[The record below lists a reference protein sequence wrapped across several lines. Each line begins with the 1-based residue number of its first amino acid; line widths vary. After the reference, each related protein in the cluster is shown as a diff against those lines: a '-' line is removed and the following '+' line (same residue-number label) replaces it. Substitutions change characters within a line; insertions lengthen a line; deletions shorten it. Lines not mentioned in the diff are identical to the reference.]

1 MNYRDKIQK
10 FSIRKYTVGTFSTV
24 IATLVFLGFNTSQA
38 HAAET
43 NQPASVVKQKQQSN
57 NEQNENRESQAQNSQ
72 NSQNGQSLSA
82 THENEQPNISQAN
95 LVDQKVAQSS
105 TTNDEQ
111 PASQNVNTKKDS
123 ATAATTQPDKEE
135 SKHKQNESQSANKNG
150 NDSRAAHVENHEANV
165 VTASD
170 SSDNGNVQ
178 HDRNELQAFFDAN
191 YHDYRFID
199 RENAD
204 SGTFNYVKG
213 IFDKI
218 NTLLGSNDPIN
229 NKDLQLAYKELEQ
242 AVALI
247 RTMPQRQQTSRRSNR
262 IQTRSVESRAA
273 EPRSVSSYQNADS
286 SYYVEN
292 ANDGSGYPVGTYIN
306 ASNKGA
312 PYYLPTAPWNTLKAS
327 AAKEIV
333 LMTAK
338 QTGDGYQWVIKFNKG
353 HAPHENMIF
362 WFALPSDQVPVGRT
376 DFVTV
381 NADGTNVQWSN
392 GAGQGANKPLPQ
404 MWPYGVNDSRS
415 RDFKVRSRSGQVI
428 YDWSNVHVNTLRD
441 LARAGDYFSE
451 AGAPA
456 ATKAIGEQ
464 TFKYINGERPTE
476 SPGASTVYTFIGA
489 GDASYTISF
498 KTQGPTTNKLY
509 YAAGGRALEYNQL
522 FMYSQLYVESTQ
534 DHQQRLDGLRQTV
547 NRTYRI
553 GTTKNVEVGQNN
565 YKMKKVLEST
575 NLNIDD
581 FIDDPLSYV
590 RTPSNKVLGFY
601 PTNANTNA
609 FRPGGAQQ
617 LNEYQLSQL
626 FTDQKLQEAA
636 RTRNPIRLMIGF
648 DYPDGH
654 GNAETLVPV
663 NLTVLPEIQHNIKFF
678 KNDDT
683 QNIAEKPFS
692 KQAGHPVFYV
702 YAGNQGNASVNLG
715 GSVTSIQP
723 LRINLT
729 SNENFTDKDW
739 QITGIPRTLH
749 IENSTNRTNNARERN
764 IELVGNL
771 LPGDYFGTIRFGR
784 KEQLFEIRVKPHT
797 PTITTTAEQLR
808 GTALQKVPVNISGI
822 PLDPS
827 ALVYL
832 VAPTNQTTN
841 GGSEADQIPSGYT
854 ILATGTPDGVHNTI
868 TIRPQ
873 DYVVF
878 IPPVGK
884 QIRAVVYY
892 NKVVASNMSNAVT
905 ILPDDIPPTI
915 NNPVGIN
922 AKYYRG
928 DEVNFTMGVSDRHTG
943 IKNTTITTLPNGWT
957 SNLTKADKNNGSLSI
972 TGRVSM
978 NQTFNSDITF
988 KVSATDNANNTTN
1001 DSQSKHVSIHVGKI
1015 SEDAHPIVLG
1025 NTEKVVVVNPT
1036 AVSNDEK
1043 QSIITA
1049 FMNKNQNIRGYL
1061 ASTNPVTVDNNG
1073 NVTLHYRDGSST
1085 TLDATNVMTYEPIV
1099 KPEYQTTNAPK
1110 TATVTIAKGQSFN
1123 IGDIKQ
1129 YFTLSNG
1136 QGIPSGTFTN
1146 ITSDRTIP
1154 TAQEVSQMNAGTQL
1168 YHIVASNAYHKD
1180 TEDFYISLKIVD
1192 VKQPEGDQR
1201 VYRTSTYDLTTDEI
1215 SKVKQAFIN
1224 ANRDVITLA
1233 EGDISV
1239 TNTPNGA
1246 NVSTITV
1253 NINKG
1258 RLTKSFASNL
1268 ANMNFLR
1275 WVNFP
1280 QDYTVTWTNAKIANR
1295 PTDGGL
1301 SWSDDHKSLIYRYD
1315 ATLGTQI
1322 TTNDI
1327 LTMLKATTTVPGL
1340 RNNITGNEKA
1350 QAEAGGRPNYRTTG
1364 YSQANASS
1372 DGQRQYTLNGQV
1384 IQILDIINPSNGY
1397 GGQPVT
1403 NSNTRANHS
1412 NATVVNVNEPAANGA
1427 GAFTIDHVVKS
1438 NSTHNASDAVYKAQL
1453 YLTPYGPKQY
1463 VEHLNQNTGN
1473 TTDAINIYFV
1483 PSDLVNPTI
1492 SVGNY
1497 TNHQVFSGETF
1508 TNTIT
1513 ANDNFGVQSVT
1524 VPTTSQITGTVDNNH
1539 QHVSATAPN
1548 VTSATTKTINLLA
1561 TDTSGNTATT
1571 SFNVT
1576 VKPLRDKY
1584 RVGTSSTAANPVRIA
1599 NISNNATVSQADQTA
1614 IINSLTF
1621 TSNAPNRNY
1630 ATASA
1635 NEITSKTVSNV
1646 SRTGNNANVTVT
1658 VTYQDGTTSTVTVP
1672 VKHVIP
1678 EIVAHSHYTVQGQD
1692 FPAGNGSS
1700 ASDYFKLSNGS
1711 AIPDATITWVSGQA
1725 PNKDNTRI
1733 GQDINV
1739 TAHILIDGETTP
1751 ITKTATY
1758 KVVSSVPKHVFE
1770 TNRGAVFPGVSDVY
1784 DAKQYVKPVN
1794 DSWTQ
1799 NAQRM
1804 NFQFTNSY
1812 GPSKDVVGIS
1822 TRDIRVT
1829 YDNHQTQIIKILAK
1843 VKPDP
1848 PRIDGNSVTYKAGL
1862 TNQQI
1867 KINNVLS
1874 SSSIKLFKA
1883 DNTPLTITNTTYGSG
1898 NTAVVTVSDALPNG
1912 VIKARSSITMN
1923 NVTYTTQD
1931 EHGRAID
1938 VTRNESVDSNDSA
1951 TVTVTPQLQATT
1963 EGAVFIKGGDG
1974 FDFGHVERFI
1984 QNPPHGATVAW
1995 HDNPDTWK
2003 NTVGNTHK
2011 TAVVTLPS
2019 GQGTRNVEVPVKVYP
2034 VANAKAPSRD
2044 VKGQNLTNGTD
2055 AMNYIT
2061 FDPNTNTNGIT
2072 AAWAN
2077 RQQPNNQQAGVQHLN
2092 VDVTYPGISAAKRVP
2107 VTVNVY
2113 QFEFPQTTY
2122 TTTVGGTLAS
2132 GTQASGYAHMQN
2144 ANGLPTDG
2152 FTYKWNNAATGTNDA
2167 NWAAMNKPNAA
2178 KVVNAKYDVIYNG
2191 RTFATSLPAKF
2202 VVKDV
2207 QPAKP
2212 TVTETAAG
2220 AITIAP
2226 GANQTVNTHAGN
2238 VTTYADKLVIKRN
2251 GNVVTTFTRHNNT
2264 SPWVKEAS
2272 AATVAGI
2279 AGTNNGITVAAGTF
2293 NPADTIQVVATQGS
2307 GETVSDEQRSDDFT
2321 VVAPQ
2326 PNQATT
2332 KIWQNGHIDITPNNP
2347 SGHLIN
2353 PTQAMDI
2360 AYTEKVGNGAE
2371 HSKTINVVRG
2381 QNNQWT
2387 IANKPDYVTLD
2398 AQTGKVTFNANTIK
2412 PNSAITITPKA
2423 GTGHSASSN
2432 PSTLTAPA
2440 THTVNTTE
2448 IVKDY
2453 GSNVT
2458 AAEIN
2463 NAVQVANKRT
2473 ATIKNGTAMPT
2484 NLAGG
2489 STTTIPVT
2497 VTYNDGSTEEV
2508 QESIFTKADKRELIT
2523 AKNHLDDPVSTD
2535 GKKPG
2540 TITQYNNAIHNAQ
2553 QQINT
2558 AKTEAQQVIN
2568 NERATPQQVS
2578 DALTKVRAAQTKIDQ
2593 AKALLQNKEDNSQ
2606 LVTSKNNLQSSV
2618 NQVPSTAGMTQQSID
2633 NYNAKKREAES
2644 EITAAQRVIDNGDA
2658 TAQQISDEKHRV
2670 DNALTALNQA
2680 KQNLTADTHALEQ
2693 AVQQLNRTGTTTGK
2707 KPASITA
2714 YNNSI
2719 RALQSDLT
2727 SAKNSANAIIQ
2738 KPIRTVQE
2746 VQSAL
2751 TNVNRVNE
2759 RLTQAINQL
2768 VPLADNSALRTA
2780 KTKLDE
2786 EINKSVT
2793 TDGMTQSSIQAYENA
2808 KRAGQTESTNAQN
2821 VINNGDATD
2830 QQIAAEKAKVEEKY
2844 NSLKQA
2850 IAGLTPDLAPLQA
2863 AKTQLQ
2869 NDIDQP
2875 TSTTGMTSASVATF
2889 NEKLSAARTKIQEI
2903 DRVLASH
2910 PDVATIRQNV
2920 TAANAAKSALDQARN
2935 GLTVDKAPL
2944 ENAKNQLQHSIDTQ
2958 TSTTGMTQDSV
2969 NAYNAKLTAARNKI
2983 QKINQVLAGSPTV
2996 DQINTNT
3003 SAANQ
3008 AKSDLDHARQALTP
3022 DKAPL
3027 QTAKTQLEQSI
3038 NQPTD
3043 TTGMTIAS
3051 LNAYNQKLQAARQK
3065 LTEIN
3070 QVLNGNPTVQN
3081 INDKVAEANQAKD
3094 QLNTARQGLT
3104 LDRQPALTT
3113 LHGASNLNQ
3122 AQQNNFTQQ
3131 INAAQNHAALETIKS
3146 NITALNNAMTKLK
3159 ESVADNNTIKS
3170 GQNYT
3175 DATPANKQAYDNA
3188 VNAAKGV
3195 IGETNNPTMD
3205 VNTVN
3210 QKAASVKSTK
3220 DALDGQ
3226 QNLQR
3231 AKTEATNA
3239 ITHASDLN
3247 QAQKN
3252 ALTQQVNSAQNV
3264 QAVNDIKQ
3272 TTQSLNTA
3280 MTGLKRGVANHN
3292 QVVQSDNYVNADTNK
3307 KNDYNNAY
3315 NHANDI
3321 INGNAQHPVITPS
3334 DVNNALSNVTSKE
3347 HALNGEA
3354 KLNTAKQEANT
3365 ALGQLNNLNNAQRQ
3379 NLQSQINGAHQIETV
3394 NTIKQNATN
3403 LNSAMGNLRQV
3414 VADKDQVKRTE
3425 DYADADTAKQNAY
3438 NSAVSSAETIINQS
3452 TNPTMSVNDVNS
3464 ATSAVTTN
3472 KNALNGDEKLAQSK
3486 TDAVRAIDALP
3497 HLNNAQKADVKSKI
3511 NAASN
3516 IAGVNTVKQQGTD
3529 LNTAMGNLQGA
3540 INDEQTTLN
3549 SQNYQDATPSKKTA
3563 YTNAVQAAKDIL
3575 NKSNGQNKTKD
3586 QVAEAMNQ
3594 VNSAK
3599 NNLDGTRLL
3608 DQAKQT
3614 AKQQLNNMTHLTTAQ
3629 KTNLTNQIN
3638 SGTTVAG
3645 VHTVQSNANTLDQAM
3660 NTLRQSIA
3668 NKDATKASE
3677 DYVDANND
3685 KQTAYNNAVAAAE
3698 TIINANSNPEM
3709 NPSTITQKADQVNSS
3724 KTALNG
3730 DENLAAAKQNAKTY
3744 LNTLTSITDAQKNNL
3759 ISQIT
3764 SATRVS
3770 GVDTVKQN
3778 AQHLDQAMASLQSG
3792 INNES
3797 QVKSSEKYRD
3807 ADTNKQQEY
3816 DNAITAAKAI
3826 LNKQHGPNTAQNA
3839 VEAALQRVNTAKDAL
3854 NGDAKLIAAQNA
3866 AKQHLGTLTHIT
3878 TAQRNDLTNQISQAT
3893 NLAGV
3898 ESVKQSANSLD
3909 GAMGNLQ
3916 TAINDKSGTLA
3927 SQNFLDADEQ
3937 KRNAYNQAVSAAET
3951 ILNKQTGPNTAKTA
3965 VEQALN
3971 NVNNAKHAL
3980 NGTQNL
3986 NNAKQAAITAING
3999 ASDLNQHQKDALK
4012 AQANGAQ
4019 RVSNAQDV
4027 QRNATELNTA
4037 MGTLKHAIADKT
4049 NTLASSKY
4057 VNADSTKQNAYTT
4070 KVTNAE
4076 HIISGTPTVVTTPS
4090 EVTAAANQVNSAKQE
4105 LNGDERLRVA
4115 KQNANTAIDALTQL
4129 NTPQKA
4135 KLKEQV
4141 GQANRLEDVQTV
4153 QTNGQSLNNAMK
4165 GLRDSIANETT
4176 VKASQNY
4183 TDASPNN
4190 QSTYNSAVSNAKGII
4205 NQTNNPTM
4213 DTSAITQATT
4223 QVNNAKTALNG
4234 DARLNEAK
4242 NTAKQQ
4248 LATMSHLTDTQKAN
4262 LTSQIESGTTVAG
4275 VQGIQANAGTLD
4287 QAMNQLRQS
4296 IASKDATKASEDYQD
4311 ANADLQ
4317 NAYNRAV
4324 SDAEGIISATNN
4336 PEMNPDTINQKAS
4349 QVNSAKSALNGD
4361 EKLAT
4366 AKQSAK
4372 SDIGRLSDL
4381 NNAQRTAANAEVD
4394 HAPNLAAVTAAKNKA
4409 TSLNTAMGNLKHALA
4424 EKDNTK
4430 RSVNYTDADQPK
4442 QQAYDTA
4449 VTQAE
4454 GITNANGSNA
4464 NETQVQAALNQ
4475 LNQAKNDLN
4484 GDNKVAQAKE
4494 AAKRALASYNNLN
4507 NAQSTAAI
4515 SQIDNATTVAGVTAA
4530 QNTANELNTA
4540 MGQLQNGINDQNT
4553 VKQQVN
4559 FTDADQGKKDAYTNA
4574 VTNAQ
4579 GILDKAHGQNMTKAQ
4594 VEAALNQVTTAKN
4607 ALNGDANVRQAKSD
4621 AKANLGTL
4629 THLNNAQKQDLT
4641 SQIEGATTV
4650 NGVNGVKTKA
4660 QDLDGA
4666 MQRLESAIANK
4677 DQTKASENYIDADP
4691 TKKTAFDN
4699 AITQAESYLNKD
4711 HGANKDKQAVE
4722 QAIQSVTTAKNALN
4736 GDANLQRA
4744 KTEATQAID
4753 NLTHLNTAQ
4762 KTALKQQVN
4771 AAQRVSGVTDLKNS
4785 ATSLNNAMDQ
4795 LKQAIADHDTIVAGG
4810 NYTNASPDKQG
4821 AYTDAYNA
4829 AKNIVNGSPN
4839 VITNAADVTAATQR
4853 VNNAETGL
4861 NGDTNLATAK
4871 QQAKE
4876 ALRQMT
4882 HLSDAQKQSITGQ
4895 IDNATLV
4902 TGVQSVKDN
4911 ATNLDNAMNQ
4921 LRNSI
4926 ANKDEVK
4933 ASQPYVDADTDKQNA
4948 YNTAVTSAENIIN
4961 ATSQPTLDPSA
4972 VTQAA
4977 NQVNTNKT
4985 ALNGAQNLANKKQ
4998 ETTANINQLSHLN
5011 NAQKQDLNTQVTNA
5025 PNISTVNQVKTK
5037 AEQLDQAMERLING
5051 IQDKDQVKQS
5061 VNFTDADPE
5070 KQTAYNNA
5078 VTAAEN
5084 IINQA
5089 NGTNA
5094 NQSQVEAALSTVTT
5108 TKQALNGDRKVTDA
5122 KNNANQTLS
5131 TLDNLNNVQK
5141 GAVTGNI
5148 NQAHTVAEVT
5158 QAIQTAQELNT
5169 AMGNLKN
5176 SLNDKDTTL
5185 GSQNF
5190 ADADPEKKNAYNE
5203 AVRNA
5208 ENILNKSTGTN
5219 VPKDQVEA
5227 AMNQVN
5233 TTKAA
5238 LNGTQNLEKA
5248 KQHANTVIDGLS
5260 HLTNAQKDALK
5271 QLVQQSTTVAEAQG
5285 NEQKANNVDAAM
5297 DKLRQ
5302 SIADNA
5308 TTKQNQNYTDAS
5320 PNKKDAYNN
5329 AVTTAQGIIDQT
5341 TSPTLDPTVINQAAG
5356 QVSTTKNALNGNENL
5371 EAAKQQATQSLG
5383 SLDNLNNAQKQ
5394 AVTNQI
5400 NGAHTVDEANQIKQN
5415 AQNLNTAMGNLKQ
5428 AIADKDAT
5436 KATVNFTDA
5445 DQAKQQAYNT
5455 AVTNAE
5461 NIISK
5466 ANGGNATQS
5475 EVEQAIQQ
5483 VNATKQALNGNAN
5496 VQHAKD
5502 EATALINSSN
5512 DLNQAQK
5519 DALKQQVQN
5528 ATTVAGVNNV
5538 KQTAQELNNAMTQL
5552 KQGIAD
5558 KEQTKADGNFVNA
5571 DPDKQNAY
5579 NQAVA
5584 KAEALISGTPDVVVT
5599 PSEITAALNKVTQ
5612 AKNDLNGNTNLAT
5625 AKQNVQHAI
5634 DQLPNLNQA
5643 QRDEYS
5649 KQITQATLV
5658 PNVNAI
5664 EQAATT
5670 LNDAMTQLKQGIAN
5684 KAQIKGSE
5692 NYHDADTDKQ
5702 TAYDN
5707 AVTKAEELLKQTTN
5721 PTMDP
5726 NTIQQALTKVNDT
5739 NQALNGNQKLADA
5752 KQAAKTNLGTLDHL
5766 NDAQKQALTTQV
5778 EQAPDIATVNN
5789 VKQNAQNLNNAMTN
5803 LNNALH
5809 DKTETLNSINF
5820 TDADQAKKDAYTNA
5834 VAHAEGILSKANGSN
5849 ASQTE
5854 VEQAMQ
5860 RVNEAKQALN
5870 GNDNVQRAKDAA
5882 KQVITNENDLNQ
5894 AQKDA
5899 LKQQVDAA
5907 QTVANVNTIK
5917 QTAQDLNQ
5925 AMTQLKQGIADKDQ
5939 TKANGNFVNADTDKQ
5954 NAYNNAVAHA
5964 EQIISG
5970 TPNANVDPQQV
5981 AQALQQV
5988 TQAKGDL
5995 NGNHNLQVA
6004 KDNANTAID
6013 QLPNLNQPQKTALK
6027 DQVSHAELVTGV
6039 NAIKQN
6045 ADALNNAMGTLK
6057 QQIQANSQVPQ
6068 SVDFTQAD
6076 QDKQQ
6081 AYNNAANQAQQI
6093 ANGTPTPVL
6102 TPDTVTQAVT
6112 TMNQAKDAL
6121 NGDEKLAQ
6129 AKQDAIANLDTLRD
6143 LNQPQRDALRN
6154 QINQAQALATVEQ
6167 TKQNAQNVNTAMSNL
6182 KQGIA
6187 NKDTVKA
6194 SENYHDADADKQTA
6208 YTNAVSQAEGI
6219 INQMQNPTLNPD
6231 EITRALTQVTDAKNS
6246 LNGEAKLATEKQN
6259 AKDAVNAMTHLN
6271 DAQKQALKGQIDQSP
6286 EIATVTQVKQTAT
6299 SLDQA
6304 MNQLSQAINDK
6315 TQTLTDGNY
6324 LNADPD
6330 KQNAYKQAVAKAEAL
6345 LNKQSGTNEVQ
6356 AQVESITNEV
6366 NAAKQALNGNDN
6378 LANAKQQA
6386 KQQLANLTHL
6396 NDAQKQSFESQITQ
6410 APLVTDVTTINQKA
6424 QALDYAMELLRNS
6437 IADNQATLAS
6447 EDYHDATA
6455 QRQNDYN
6462 QAVTAAKNII
6472 NQTTSPTMN
6481 PDEVNRATTQVNNTK
6496 VALDGDENLAA
6507 TKQQANNRLNQLD
6520 HLNNAQKQQLQS
6532 QITQSS
6538 DIATVNGHKQTA
6550 ESLNTAMGNL
6560 INAIADHQAVEQR
6573 GNFINADTDK
6583 QTAHTT
6589 AVNEAEAMI
6598 NKQTGQN
6605 ANQTEVEQAI
6615 TKVQTTL
6622 QALNGDHNLQV
6633 AKTNATQAIDALPNL
6648 NQPQKTALKDQ
6659 VTAATLVTAVHQ
6671 IEQTANTLNQAMHGL
6686 RESIQDNAATKANS
6700 KYINEDQPEQQNYDQ
6715 AVQAANNI
6723 INEQTA
6729 TLDNNAINQAATTVN
6744 TTKAA
6749 LHGDVKLQNDKDH
6762 AKQTVS
6768 QLAHLNNAQ
6777 KHMEDTLIDSETTRT
6792 AVKQDLT
6799 EAQALDQ
6806 LMNTLQQ
6813 SIADKDATRASSAYV
6828 NAEPNKKQAYDEAV
6842 QNAESIIAGL
6852 NNPTINKG
6860 NVSSATQA
6868 VTSSKNALDGVERL
6882 AQDKQTAG
6890 NSLNHLDQLTPA
6902 QQQALENQ
6910 INNATTR
6917 DKVAEII
6924 AQAQALNEAMK
6935 ALKESIKDQPQT
6947 EASSKF
6953 INEDQAQKDAYTQA
6967 VQHAKD
6973 LINKTTDPTLVKSVI
6988 DQATQAVNDAKNNL
7002 HGDQKL
7008 AQDKQRAT
7016 ETLNNLSNLNTPQ
7029 RQALENQINNAATR
7043 GEVAQKLTEAQALNQ
7058 AMEALR
7064 NSIQDQ
7070 QQTEA
7075 GSKFINEDK
7084 PQKDAYQAAVQHAKD
7099 LINQTS
7105 NPTLDKAQVEQLTQG
7120 VNQAKDNLHGD
7131 QKLADDKQHAV
7142 TDLNQLNSLNNPQRQ
7157 ALESQIN
7164 NAATRDEV
7172 AQKLAEAQALD
7183 QAMQAL
7189 RNSIQDQQQTESGS
7203 KFINEDK
7210 PQKDAYQAAVQH
7222 AKDLINQT
7230 GNPTLDKSQVEQLT
7244 QAVTTAKD
7252 NLHGDQKLARD
7263 QQQAVTTVNAL
7274 PNLNHAQQQ
7283 ALTDAINAAPTR
7295 TEVAQHVQTATELDH
7310 AMETLKNKVD
7320 QVNTDKAQPN
7330 YTEASTDKKEAV
7342 DQALQA
7348 AESITDPTNGSNA
7361 NKDAVEQAL
7370 TKLQEKVNE
7379 LNGNERVAEAKAQ
7392 AKQTIDQLA
7401 HLNADQIATAKQNID
7416 QATKLQPIA
7425 ELVDQATQ
7433 LNQSMDQ
7440 LQQAVNEHANVEQ
7453 TVDYTQADSD
7463 KQNAYKQAIAEA
7475 ENVLKQ
7481 NSNKQQVDQAL
7492 QNILNAKQALNGDER
7507 VALAK
7512 TNGKHDI
7519 DQLNALNN
7527 AQQDG
7532 FKGRIDQSHDLNQIQ
7547 QIVDEAKAL
7556 NRAMDQLSQ
7565 EITGNEGRTKGSTNY
7580 VNADTQ
7586 VKQVYDEAV
7595 DKAKQALDKSTGQN
7609 LTAEQVIKLNDA
7621 VTAAKKA
7628 LNGEERLNN
7637 RKSEALQ
7644 RLDQLTHLNNAQR
7657 QLAIQQINNAET
7669 LNKAS
7674 RAINRATKLDNAMGA
7689 VQQYIDE
7696 QHLGVISSTNY
7707 INADNNLKAN
7717 YDNAI
7722 ANAAHELDK
7731 VQGNAIAKAE
7741 AEQLKQNIID
7751 AQNALNGDQ
7760 NLANTKDKANAFVN
7774 SLNGLNLQQQDL
7786 AHKAINNADTVS
7798 DVTDIVNN
7806 QIDLNDAMETLKHLV
7821 DNEIPNAEQTVNY
7834 QNADDNA
7841 KTNFDDA
7848 KRLANTLLNS
7858 DNTNV
7863 NDINGAIQ
7871 AVNDAIQNLNGDQR
7885 LQDAKDKAIQSINQA
7900 LTNKLKEIEASN
7912 ATEQDKLIAK
7922 NKAEELANSII
7933 NNINKAT
7940 SNQDVSQVQTAGKQ
7954 AIEQVHANEIP
7965 KAKIDANK
7973 DADKQVQALIDEI
7986 D

>member
-57 NEQNENRESQAQNSQ
+57 NEQTENRESQVQNSQ

-123 ATAATTQPDKEE
+123 ATAATTQPDKEQ

-150 NDSRAAHVENHEANV
+150 NDNRAAHVENHEANV

-273 EPRSVSSYQNADS
+273 EPRSVSDYQNANS

-306 ASNKGA
+306 ASSKGA
-312 PYYLPTAPWNTLKAS
+312 PYNLPTTPWNTLKAS
-327 AAKEIV
+327 DSKEIA

-353 HAPHENMIF
+353 HAPHQNMIF
-362 WFALPSDQVPVGRT
+362 WFALPADQVPVGRT

-381 NADGTNVQWSN
+381 NSDGTNVQWSH
-392 GAGQGANKPLPQ
+392 GAGAGANKPLQQ
-404 MWPYGVNDSRS
+404 MWEYGVNDPHRS
-415 RDFKVRSRSGQVI
+415 HDFKIRNRSGQVI
-428 YDWSNVHVNTLRD
+428 YDWPTVHIYSLED
-441 LARAGDYFSE
+441 LSRASDYFSE
-451 AGAPA
+451 AGATP
-456 ATKAIGEQ
+456 ATKAFGRQNFE
-464 TFKYINGERPTE
+464 YINGQKPAE
-476 SPGASTVYTFIGA
+476 SPGVPKVYTFIGQ

-498 KTQGPTTNKLY
+498 KTQGPTVNKLY

-534 DHQQRLDGLRQTV
+534 DHQQRLNGLRQVV

-553 GTTKNVEVGQNN
+553 GTTKRVEVSQGNVQT
-565 YKMKKVLEST
+565 KKVLEST

-581 FIDDPLSYV
+581 FVDDPLSYV
-590 RTPSNKVLGFY
+590 KTPSNKVLGFY
-601 PTNANTNA
+601 SNNANTNA

-648 DYPDGH
+648 DYPDAY
-654 GNAETLVPV
+654 GNSETLVPV

-749 IENSTNRTNNARERN
+749 IENSTNRPNNARERN

-868 TIRPQ
+868 TIQPK

-928 DEVNFTMGVSDRHTG
+928 DEVSFTMGVSDRHSG
-943 IKNTTITTLPNGWT
+943 LKSTTITTLPSGWT
-957 SNLTKADKNNGSLSI
+957 SNLTKSDNKNGSLAI

-978 NQTFNSDITF
+978 NQAFNSDITF
-988 KVSATDNANNTTN
+988 KVSATDNVNNTTN

-1061 ASTNPVTVDNNG
+1061 ASTDPVTVDNNG

-1085 TLDATNVMTYEPIV
+1085 TLDATNVMTYEPVV
-1099 KPEYQTTNAPK
+1099 KSEYQTANAAK

-1136 QGIPSGTFTN
+1136 QAIPSGTFTN

-1168 YHIVASNAYHKD
+1168 YHITATNAYHKD
-1180 TEDFYISLKIVD
+1180 SEDFYISLKIID

-1275 WVNFP
+1275 WVNFA
-1280 QDYTVTWTNAKIANR
+1280 QDYTVSWTNAKIANR

-1340 RNNITGNEKA
+1340 RNNITGNEKS
-1350 QAEAGGRPNYRTTG
+1350 QAEAGGRPNFRTTG
-1364 YSQANASS
+1364 YSQSNATT
-1372 DGQRQYTLNGQV
+1372 DGQRQFTLNGQV
-1384 IQILDIINPSNGY
+1384 IQVLDIINPSNGY

-1412 NATVVNVNEPAANGA
+1412 NSTVVNVNEPAANGA

-1524 VPTTSQITGTVDNNH
+1524 VPNTSQITGTVDNNH

-1548 VTSATTKTINLLA
+1548 VTSATNKTINLLA

-1599 NISNNATVSQADQTA
+1599 NISNNATVSQADQTT

-1621 TSNAPNRNY
+1621 TETVPNRSY
-1630 ATASA
+1630 ARASA

-1711 AIPDATITWVSGQA
+1711 DIPDATITWVSGQA

-1733 GQDINV
+1733 GEDITV

-1758 KVVSSVPKHVFE
+1758 KVVRTVPKHVFE
-1770 TNRGAVFPGVSDVY
+1770 TARGVLYPGVSDMY

-1794 DSWTQ
+1794 NSWST
-1799 NAQRM
+1799 NAQHM
-1804 NFQFTNSY
+1804 NFQFVGTY
-1812 GPSKDVVGIS
+1812 GPNKDVVGIS
-1822 TRDIRVT
+1822 TRLIRVT
-1829 YDNHQTQIIKILAK
+1829 YDNRQTEDLTILSK

-1848 PRIDGNSVTYKAGL
+1848 PRIDANSVTYKAGL
-1862 TNQQI
+1862 TNQEI
-1867 KINNVLS
+1867 KVNNVLNNS
-1874 SSSIKLFKA
+1874 SVKLFKA
-1883 DNTPLTITNTTYGSG
+1883 DNTPLNVTNITHGSG
-1898 NTAVVTVSDALPNG
+1898 FSSVVTVSDALPNG
-1912 VIKARSSITMN
+1912 GIKAKSSISMN

-1931 EHGRAID
+1931 EHGQVVT

-1995 HDNPDTWK
+1995 HDSPDTWK

-2011 TAVVTLPS
+2011 TAVVTLPN

-2055 AMNYIT
+2055 AINYIT

-2107 VTVNVY
+2107 VTLNVY

-2132 GTQASGYAHMQN
+2132 GTQASGYAQMQN
-2144 ANGLPTDG
+2144 ATGLPTDG
-2152 FTYKWNNAATGTNDA
+2152 FTYKWNRDTTGTNDA
-2167 NWAAMNKPNAA
+2167 NWSAMNKPNVA

-2191 RTFATSLPAKF
+2191 HTFATSLPAKF

-2251 GNVVTTFTRHNNT
+2251 GNVVTTFTRRNNT

-2412 PNSAITITPKA
+2412 PNSSITITPKA
-2423 GTGHSASSN
+2423 GTGHSVSSN

-2440 THTVNTTE
+2440 AHTVNTTE

-2540 TITQYNNAIHNAQ
+2540 TITQYNNAMHNAQ

-2578 DALTKVRAAQTKIDQ
+2578 DALTKVQAAQTKINE

-2633 NYNAKKREAES
+2633 NYNAKKREAET

-2680 KQNLTADTHALEQ
+2680 KHDLTADTHALEQ

-2793 TDGMTQSSIQAYENA
+2793 TDGMTQSSIQAYEDA

-2830 QQIAAEKAKVEEKY
+2830 QQIAAKKTKVEEKY

-2850 IAGLTPDLAPLQA
+2850 IAGLTPDLAPLQT

-2875 TSTTGMTSASVATF
+2875 TSTTGMTSASIAAF

-2958 TSTTGMTQDSV
+2958 TSTTGMTQDSI

-2983 QKINQVLAGSPTV
+2983 QQINQVLAGSPTV
-2996 DQINTNT
+2996 EQINTNT

-3043 TTGMTIAS
+3043 TTGMTTAS

-3081 INDKVAEANQAKD
+3081 INDKVTEANQAKD

-3146 NITALNNAMTKLK
+3146 NITALNTAMTKLK
-3159 ESVADNNTIKS
+3159 DSVADNNTIKS

-3195 IGETNNPTMD
+3195 IGETTNPTMD

-3334 DVNNALSNVTSKE
+3334 DVTNALSNVTSKE

-3354 KLNTAKQEANT
+3354 KLNAAKQEANT
-3365 ALGQLNNLNNAQRQ
+3365 ALGHLNNLNNAQRQ
-3379 NLQSQINGAHQIETV
+3379 NLQSQINGAHQIDAV

-3403 LNSAMGNLRQV
+3403 LNSAMGNLRQA

-3438 NSAVSSAETIINQS
+3438 NSAVSSAETIINQT
-3452 TNPTMSVNDVNS
+3452 TNPTMSVDDVNR
-3464 ATSAVTTN
+3464 ATSAVTSN

-3486 TDAVRAIDALP
+3486 TDAARAIDALP

-3575 NKSNGQNKTKD
+3575 NKSYGQNKTKD
-3586 QVAEAMNQ
+3586 QVTEAMNQ

-3638 SGTTVAG
+3638 NGTTVAG
-3645 VHTVQSNANTLDQAM
+3645 VQTVQSNANTLDQAM

-3709 NPSTITQKADQVNSS
+3709 NPSTITQKAEQVNSS

-3778 AQHLDQAMASLQSG
+3778 AQHLDQAMASLQNG

-3826 LNKQHGPNTAQNA
+3826 LNKQHGPNTAQND
-3839 VEAALQRVNTAKDAL
+3839 VEAALRRVNTAKDAL

-3898 ESVKQSANSLD
+3898 ESVKESANSLD

-3999 ASDLNQHQKDALK
+3999 ASDLNQKQKDALK

-4027 QRNATELNTA
+4027 QHNATELNTA

-4076 HIISGTPTVVTTPS
+4076 NIISGTPTVVTTPS

-4153 QTNGQSLNNAMK
+4153 QTNGQALNNAMK

-4183 TDASPNN
+4183 TDASSNN

-4223 QVNNAKTALNG
+4223 QVNNAKNGLNGAENLRNAQNTAKQNLNTLSHLTNNQKSAISTQIDRAGHVSEVTAAKNAATELNTQMGNLEQAIHDQNTVKQSVKFTDADKAKRDAYTNAVSRAEAILNKTQGANTSKQDVEAAIQNVSSAKNALNGDQNVTNAKNAAKNALNNLTSINNAQKRDLTTKIDQATTVAGVEAVSNTGTQLNTAMANLQNGINDKTNTLASENYHDADSDKKTAYTQAVTNAENILNKNSGSNLDKTAVENALSQVANAKGALNGNHNLEQAKSNANTTINGLQHLTTAQKDKLKQQVQQAQNVAGVNGVKDKGNTLNTAMGALRTSIQNDNTTKTSQNYLDASDSNKNNYNTAVNNANGVINATNNPNMDANAINGMANQVNTTKAALNGVQNLAQAKTNATNTINNAHDLNQKQKDALKTQVNNAQRVSDANNVQHTATELNGAMTALKAAIADKERTKASGNYVNADQEKRQAYDSKVTNAENIINGTPNATLTVNDVNSATSQVNAAKTALNGDNNLRVAKENANNTIDGLAQLNNAQKAKLKEQVQSATTLEGVQTVKNSSQTLNTAMKGLRDSIANEATIKAGQNYTDASPTNRNEYDSAVTAAKAIINQTSNPTMEPNTITQATSQVTTKEHALNGAQNLAQAKTTAKNNLNNLTSINNAQKDALTRSIDGATTVAGVNQETAKATELNNAMHSLQNGINDEAQTKQTQKYLDAEPNKKSAYDQAVNAAKAILTKASGQNVDKAAVEQALQNVNSTKTALNGDAKLNEAKAAAKQTLGTLTHINNAQRTALDNEITQATNVEGVNTVKAKAQQLDGAMGQLETSIRDKDTTLQSQNYQDADDAKRTAYSQAVNAAATILNKTAGGNTPKADVERAMQAVTQANTALNGIQNLERAKQAANTAITNASDLNTKQKEALKAQVTSAGRVSAANGVEHTATELNTAMTALKRAIADKAETKASGNYVNADANKRQAYDEKVTAAENIVSGTPTPTLTPSDVTNAATQVTNAKTQLNGNHNLEVAKQNANTAIDGLTSLNGPQKAKLKEQVGQATTLPNVQTVRDNAQTLNTAMKGLRDSIANEATIKADQNYTDASPNNRSEYDSAVTAAKAIIGQTTSPSMNAQEINQAKDQVTAKQQALNGQENLRTAQTNAKQHLNGLSDLTNAQKEAAKRQIEGATHVNEVTQAQNNADALNTAMTNLKNGIQDQNTIKQGVNFTDADEAKRNAYTNAVTQAEQILNKAQGPNTAKDGVETALENVQRAKNELNGNQNVANAKTTAKNALNNLTSINNAQKEALKTQIEGATTVAGVNQVSTTASELNTAMSNLQRGINDEAATKAAQKYTDADREKQTAYNDAVTAAKTLLDKTAGTNENKAAVEQALQRVNTAKTALNG

-4248 LATMSHLTDTQKAN
+4248 VATMSHLTDAQKAN

-4296 IASKDATKASEDYQD
+4296 IASKDATKSSEDYQD

-4317 NAYNRAV
+4317 NAYNDAV
-4324 SDAEGIISATNN
+4324 TNAEGIISATNN

-4361 EKLAT
+4361 EKLAA
-4366 AKQSAK
+4366 AKQTAK
-4372 SDIGRLSDL
+4372 SDIGRLTDL

-4394 HAPNLAAVTAAKNKA
+4394 QAPNLAAVTAAKNKA

-4430 RSVNYTDADQPK
+4430 RSVNYKDADQPK

-4454 GITNANGSNA
+4454 AITNANGSNA

-4494 AAKRALASYNNLN
+4494 SAKRALASYSNLN
-4507 NAQSTAAI
+4507 NAQSTAAT

-4579 GILDKAHGQNMTKAQ
+4579 GILDKANGQNMTKAQ

-4650 NGVNGVKTKA
+4650 NGVNSVKTKA

-4666 MQRLESAIANK
+4666 MQRLETAIANK

-4699 AITQAESYLNKD
+4699 AIIQAESYLNKD

-4722 QAIQSVTTAKNALN
+4722 QAIQSVTSTENALN
-4736 GDANLQRA
+4736 GDANLRRA

-4753 NLTHLNTAQ
+4753 NLTHLNTPQ

-4839 VITNAADVTAATQR
+4839 VITNAADVTAVTQR

-4871 QQAKE
+4871 QQAKDT
-4876 ALRQMT
+4876 LRQMT

-4895 IDNATLV
+4895 IDSATQV

-4985 ALNGAQNLANKKQ
+4985 ALNGVQNLANKKQ
-4998 ETTANINQLSHLN
+4998 ETTAN
-5011 NAQKQDLNTQVTNA
+5011 TN
-5025 PNISTVNQVKTK
+5025 
-5037 AEQLDQAMERLING
+5037 
-5051 IQDKDQVKQS
+5051 
-5061 VNFTDADPE
+5061 
-5070 KQTAYNNA
+5070 
-5078 VTAAEN
+5078 
-5084 IINQA
+5084 
-5089 NGTNA
+5089 
-5094 NQSQVEAALSTVTT
+5094 
-5108 TKQALNGDRKVTDA
+5108 
-5122 KNNANQTLS
+5122 
-5131 TLDNLNNVQK
+5131 
-5141 GAVTGNI
+5141 
-5148 NQAHTVAEVT
+5148 
-5158 QAIQTAQELNT
+5158 
-5169 AMGNLKN
+5169 
-5176 SLNDKDTTL
+5176 
-5185 GSQNF
+5185 
-5190 ADADPEKKNAYNE
+5190 
-5203 AVRNA
+5203 
-5208 ENILNKSTGTN
+5208 
-5219 VPKDQVEA
+5219 
-5227 AMNQVN
+5227 
-5233 TTKAA
+5233 
-5238 LNGTQNLEKA
+5238 
-5248 KQHANTVIDGLS
+5248 
-5260 HLTNAQKDALK
+5260 
-5271 QLVQQSTTVAEAQG
+5271 
-5285 NEQKANNVDAAM
+5285 
-5297 DKLRQ
+5297 
-5302 SIADNA
+5302 
-5308 TTKQNQNYTDAS
+5308 
-5320 PNKKDAYNN
+5320 
-5329 AVTTAQGIIDQT
+5329 
-5341 TSPTLDPTVINQAAG
+5341 
-5356 QVSTTKNALNGNENL
+5356 
-5371 EAAKQQATQSLG
+5371 
-5383 SLDNLNNAQKQ
+5383 
-5394 AVTNQI
+5394 
-5400 NGAHTVDEANQIKQN
+5400 
-5415 AQNLNTAMGNLKQ
+5415 
-5428 AIADKDAT
+5428 
-5436 KATVNFTDA
+5436 
-5445 DQAKQQAYNT
+5445 
-5455 AVTNAE
+5455 
-5461 NIISK
+5461 
-5466 ANGGNATQS
+5466 
-5475 EVEQAIQQ
+5475 
-5483 VNATKQALNGNAN
+5483 
-5496 VQHAKD
+5496 
-5502 EATALINSSN
+5502 
-5512 DLNQAQK
+5512 
-5519 DALKQQVQN
+5519 
-5528 ATTVAGVNNV
+5528 
-5538 KQTAQELNNAMTQL
+5538 
-5552 KQGIAD
+5552 
-5558 KEQTKADGNFVNA
+5558 
-5571 DPDKQNAY
+5571 
-5579 NQAVA
+5579 
-5584 KAEALISGTPDVVVT
+5584 
-5599 PSEITAALNKVTQ
+5599 
-5612 AKNDLNGNTNLAT
+5612 
-5625 AKQNVQHAI
+5625 
-5634 DQLPNLNQA
+5634 
-5643 QRDEYS
+5643 
-5649 KQITQATLV
+5649 
-5658 PNVNAI
+5658 
-5664 EQAATT
+5664 
-5670 LNDAMTQLKQGIAN
+5670 
-5684 KAQIKGSE
+5684 
-5692 NYHDADTDKQ
+5692 
-5702 TAYDN
+5702 
-5707 AVTKAEELLKQTTN
+5707 
-5721 PTMDP
+5721 
-5726 NTIQQALTKVNDT
+5726 
-5739 NQALNGNQKLADA
+5739 
-5752 KQAAKTNLGTLDHL
+5752 
-5766 NDAQKQALTTQV
+5766 
-5778 EQAPDIATVNN
+5778 
-5789 VKQNAQNLNNAMTN
+5789 
-5803 LNNALH
+5803 
-5809 DKTETLNSINF
+5809 
-5820 TDADQAKKDAYTNA
+5820 
-5834 VAHAEGILSKANGSN
+5834 
-5849 ASQTE
+5849 
-5854 VEQAMQ
+5854 
-5860 RVNEAKQALN
+5860 
-5870 GNDNVQRAKDAA
+5870 
-5882 KQVITNENDLNQ
+5882 
-5894 AQKDA
+5894 
-5899 LKQQVDAA
+5899 
-5907 QTVANVNTIK
+5907 
-5917 QTAQDLNQ
+5917 
-5925 AMTQLKQGIADKDQ
+5925 
-5939 TKANGNFVNADTDKQ
+5939 
-5954 NAYNNAVAHA
+5954 
-5964 EQIISG
+5964 
-5970 TPNANVDPQQV
+5970 
-5981 AQALQQV
+5981 
-5988 TQAKGDL
+5988 
-5995 NGNHNLQVA
+5995 
-6004 KDNANTAID
+6004 
-6013 QLPNLNQPQKTALK
+6013 
-6027 DQVSHAELVTGV
+6027 
-6039 NAIKQN
+6039 
-6045 ADALNNAMGTLK
+6045 
-6057 QQIQANSQVPQ
+6057 
-6068 SVDFTQAD
+6068 
-6076 QDKQQ
+6076 
-6081 AYNNAANQAQQI
+6081 
-6093 ANGTPTPVL
+6093 
-6102 TPDTVTQAVT
+6102 
-6112 TMNQAKDAL
+6112 
-6121 NGDEKLAQ
+6121 
-6129 AKQDAIANLDTLRD
+6129 
-6143 LNQPQRDALRN
+6143 
-6154 QINQAQALATVEQ
+6154 
-6167 TKQNAQNVNTAMSNL
+6167 
-6182 KQGIA
+6182 
-6187 NKDTVKA
+6187 
-6194 SENYHDADADKQTA
+6194 
-6208 YTNAVSQAEGI
+6208 
-6219 INQMQNPTLNPD
+6219 
-6231 EITRALTQVTDAKNS
+6231 
-6246 LNGEAKLATEKQN
+6246 
-6259 AKDAVNAMTHLN
+6259 
-6271 DAQKQALKGQIDQSP
+6271 
-6286 EIATVTQVKQTAT
+6286 
-6299 SLDQA
+6299 
-6304 MNQLSQAINDK
+6304 
-6315 TQTLTDGNY
+6315 
-6324 LNADPD
+6324 
-6330 KQNAYKQAVAKAEAL
+6330 
-6345 LNKQSGTNEVQ
+6345 
-6356 AQVESITNEV
+6356 
-6366 NAAKQALNGNDN
+6366 
-6378 LANAKQQA
+6378 
-6386 KQQLANLTHL
+6386 
-6396 NDAQKQSFESQITQ
+6396 
-6410 APLVTDVTTINQKA
+6410 
-6424 QALDYAMELLRNS
+6424 
-6437 IADNQATLAS
+6437 
-6447 EDYHDATA
+6447 
-6455 QRQNDYN
+6455 
-6462 QAVTAAKNII
+6462 
-6472 NQTTSPTMN
+6472 
-6481 PDEVNRATTQVNNTK
+6481 
-6496 VALDGDENLAA
+6496 
-6507 TKQQANNRLNQLD
+6507 
-6520 HLNNAQKQQLQS
+6520 
-6532 QITQSS
+6532 
-6538 DIATVNGHKQTA
+6538 
-6550 ESLNTAMGNL
+6550 
-6560 INAIADHQAVEQR
+6560 
-6573 GNFINADTDK
+6573 
-6583 QTAHTT
+6583 
-6589 AVNEAEAMI
+6589 
-6598 NKQTGQN
+6598 
-6605 ANQTEVEQAI
+6605 
-6615 TKVQTTL
+6615 
-6622 QALNGDHNLQV
+6622 
-6633 AKTNATQAIDALPNL
+6633 
-6648 NQPQKTALKDQ
+6648 
-6659 VTAATLVTAVHQ
+6659 
-6671 IEQTANTLNQAMHGL
+6671 
-6686 RESIQDNAATKANS
+6686 
-6700 KYINEDQPEQQNYDQ
+6700 
-6715 AVQAANNI
+6715 
-6723 INEQTA
+6723 
-6729 TLDNNAINQAATTVN
+6729 
-6744 TTKAA
+6744 
-6749 LHGDVKLQNDKDH
+6749 
-6762 AKQTVS
+6762 
-6768 QLAHLNNAQ
+6768 
-6777 KHMEDTLIDSETTRT
+6777 
-6792 AVKQDLT
+6792 
-6799 EAQALDQ
+6799 
-6806 LMNTLQQ
+6806 
-6813 SIADKDATRASSAYV
+6813 
-6828 NAEPNKKQAYDEAV
+6828 
-6842 QNAESIIAGL
+6842 
-6852 NNPTINKG
+6852 
-6860 NVSSATQA
+6860 
-6868 VTSSKNALDGVERL
+6868 
-6882 AQDKQTAG
+6882 
-6890 NSLNHLDQLTPA
+6890 
-6902 QQQALENQ
+6902 
-6910 INNATTR
+6910 
-6917 DKVAEII
+6917 
-6924 AQAQALNEAMK
+6924 
-6935 ALKESIKDQPQT
+6935 
-6947 EASSKF
+6947 
-6953 INEDQAQKDAYTQA
+6953 
-6967 VQHAKD
+6967 
-6973 LINKTTDPTLVKSVI
+6973 
-6988 DQATQAVNDAKNNL
+6988 
-7002 HGDQKL
+7002 
-7008 AQDKQRAT
+7008 
-7016 ETLNNLSNLNTPQ
+7016 
-7029 RQALENQINNAATR
+7029 
-7043 GEVAQKLTEAQALNQ
+7043 
-7058 AMEALR
+7058 
-7064 NSIQDQ
+7064 
-7070 QQTEA
+7070 
-7075 GSKFINEDK
+7075 
-7084 PQKDAYQAAVQHAKD
+7084 
-7099 LINQTS
+7099 
-7105 NPTLDKAQVEQLTQG
+7105 
-7120 VNQAKDNLHGD
+7120 
-7131 QKLADDKQHAV
+7131 
-7142 TDLNQLNSLNNPQRQ
+7142 
-7157 ALESQIN
+7157 
-7164 NAATRDEV
+7164 
-7172 AQKLAEAQALD
+7172 
-7183 QAMQAL
+7183 
-7189 RNSIQDQQQTESGS
+7189 
-7203 KFINEDK
+7203 
-7210 PQKDAYQAAVQH
+7210 
-7222 AKDLINQT
+7222 
-7230 GNPTLDKSQVEQLT
+7230 
-7244 QAVTTAKD
+7244 
-7252 NLHGDQKLARD
+7252 
-7263 QQQAVTTVNAL
+7263 
-7274 PNLNHAQQQ
+7274 
-7283 ALTDAINAAPTR
+7283 
-7295 TEVAQHVQTATELDH
+7295 
-7310 AMETLKNKVD
+7310 
-7320 QVNTDKAQPN
+7320 
-7330 YTEASTDKKEAV
+7330 
-7342 DQALQA
+7342 
-7348 AESITDPTNGSNA
+7348 
-7361 NKDAVEQAL
+7361 
-7370 TKLQEKVNE
+7370 
-7379 LNGNERVAEAKAQ
+7379 
-7392 AKQTIDQLA
+7392 
-7401 HLNADQIATAKQNID
+7401 
-7416 QATKLQPIA
+7416 
-7425 ELVDQATQ
+7425 
-7433 LNQSMDQ
+7433 
-7440 LQQAVNEHANVEQ
+7440 
-7453 TVDYTQADSD
+7453 
-7463 KQNAYKQAIAEA
+7463 
-7475 ENVLKQ
+7475 
-7481 NSNKQQVDQAL
+7481 
-7492 QNILNAKQALNGDER
+7492 
-7507 VALAK
+7507 
-7512 TNGKHDI
+7512 
-7519 DQLNALNN
+7519 
-7527 AQQDG
+7527 
-7532 FKGRIDQSHDLNQIQ
+7532 
-7547 QIVDEAKAL
+7547 
-7556 NRAMDQLSQ
+7556 
-7565 EITGNEGRTKGSTNY
+7565 
-7580 VNADTQ
+7580 
-7586 VKQVYDEAV
+7586 
-7595 DKAKQALDKSTGQN
+7595 
-7609 LTAEQVIKLNDA
+7609 
-7621 VTAAKKA
+7621 
-7628 LNGEERLNN
+7628 
-7637 RKSEALQ
+7637 
-7644 RLDQLTHLNNAQR
+7644 
-7657 QLAIQQINNAET
+7657 
-7669 LNKAS
+7669 
-7674 RAINRATKLDNAMGA
+7674 
-7689 VQQYIDE
+7689 
-7696 QHLGVISSTNY
+7696 
-7707 INADNNLKAN
+7707 
-7717 YDNAI
+7717 
-7722 ANAAHELDK
+7722 
-7731 VQGNAIAKAE
+7731 
-7741 AEQLKQNIID
+7741 
-7751 AQNALNGDQ
+7751 
-7760 NLANTKDKANAFVN
+7760 
-7774 SLNGLNLQQQDL
+7774 
-7786 AHKAINNADTVS
+7786 
-7798 DVTDIVNN
+7798 
-7806 QIDLNDAMETLKHLV
+7806 
-7821 DNEIPNAEQTVNY
+7821 
-7834 QNADDNA
+7834 
-7841 KTNFDDA
+7841 
-7848 KRLANTLLNS
+7848 
-7858 DNTNV
+7858 
-7863 NDINGAIQ
+7863 
-7871 AVNDAIQNLNGDQR
+7871 
-7885 LQDAKDKAIQSINQA
+7885 
-7900 LTNKLKEIEASN
+7900 
-7912 ATEQDKLIAK
+7912 
-7922 NKAEELANSII
+7922 
-7933 NNINKAT
+7933 
-7940 SNQDVSQVQTAGKQ
+7940 
-7954 AIEQVHANEIP
+7954 
-7965 KAKIDANK
+7965 
-7973 DADKQVQALIDEI
+7973 
-7986 D
+7986 

>member
-1 MNYRDKIQK
+1 MDANAINQ
-10 FSIRKYTVGTFSTV
+10 
-24 IATLVFLGFNTSQA
+24 IATQVTSTKNA
-38 HAAET
+38 LD
-43 NQPASVVKQKQQSN
+43 
-57 NEQNENRESQAQNSQ
+57 
-72 NSQNGQSLSA
+72 G
-82 THENEQPNISQAN
+82 THN
-95 LVDQKVAQSS
+95 L
-105 TTNDEQ
+105 
-111 PASQNVNTKKDS
+111 
-123 ATAATTQPDKEE
+123 TQ
-135 SKHKQNESQSANKNG
+135 
-150 NDSRAAHVENHEANV
+150 
-165 VTASD
+165 
-170 SSDNGNVQ
+170 
-178 HDRNELQAFFDAN
+178 
-191 YHDYRFID
+191 
-199 RENAD
+199 
-204 SGTFNYVKG
+204 
-213 IFDKI
+213 
-218 NTLLGSNDPIN
+218 
-229 NKDLQLAYKELEQ
+229 
-242 AVALI
+242 
-247 RTMPQRQQTSRRSNR
+247 
-262 IQTRSVESRAA
+262 
-273 EPRSVSSYQNADS
+273 
-286 SYYVEN
+286 
-292 ANDGSGYPVGTYIN
+292 
-306 ASNKGA
+306 
-312 PYYLPTAPWNTLKAS
+312 
-327 AAKEIV
+327 
-333 LMTAK
+333 AK
-338 QTGDGYQWVIKFNKG
+338 QTATNAIDG
-353 HAPHENMIF
+353 
-362 WFALPSDQVPVGRT
+362 
-376 DFVTV
+376 
-381 NADGTNVQWSN
+381 
-392 GAGQGANKPLPQ
+392 
-404 MWPYGVNDSRS
+404 
-415 RDFKVRSRSGQVI
+415 
-428 YDWSNVHVNTLRD
+428 
-441 LARAGDYFSE
+441 
-451 AGAPA
+451 A
-456 ATKAIGEQ
+456 A
-464 TFKYINGERPTE
+464 
-476 SPGASTVYTFIGA
+476 
-489 GDASYTISF
+489 
-498 KTQGPTTNKLY
+498 
-509 YAAGGRALEYNQL
+509 
-522 FMYSQLYVESTQ
+522 
-534 DHQQRLDGLRQTV
+534 
-547 NRTYRI
+547 
-553 GTTKNVEVGQNN
+553 
-565 YKMKKVLEST
+565 
-575 NLNIDD
+575 NLN
-581 FIDDPLSYV
+581 
-590 RTPSNKVLGFY
+590 KVQKDALKAQV
-601 PTNANTNA
+601 TSAQRVAN
-609 FRPGGAQQ
+609 
-617 LNEYQLSQL
+617 
-626 FTDQKLQEAA
+626 
-636 RTRNPIRLMIGF
+636 
-648 DYPDGH
+648 
-654 GNAETLVPV
+654 
-663 NLTVLPEIQHNIKFF
+663 
-678 KNDDT
+678 
-683 QNIAEKPFS
+683 
-692 KQAGHPVFYV
+692 
-702 YAGNQGNASVNLG
+702 
-715 GSVTSIQP
+715 VTSIQ
-723 LRINLT
+723 
-729 SNENFTDKDW
+729 
-739 QITGIPRTLH
+739 Q
-749 IENSTNRTNNARERN
+749 
-764 IELVGNL
+764 
-771 LPGDYFGTIRFGR
+771 
-784 KEQLFEIRVKPHT
+784 
-797 PTITTTAEQLR
+797 
-808 GTALQKVPVNISGI
+808 
-822 PLDPS
+822 
-827 ALVYL
+827 
-832 VAPTNQTTN
+832 
-841 GGSEADQIPSGYT
+841 
-854 ILATGTPDGVHNTI
+854 
-868 TIRPQ
+868 
-873 DYVVF
+873 
-878 IPPVGK
+878 
-884 QIRAVVYY
+884 
-892 NKVVASNMSNAVT
+892 
-905 ILPDDIPPTI
+905 
-915 NNPVGIN
+915 
-922 AKYYRG
+922 
-928 DEVNFTMGVSDRHTG
+928 
-943 IKNTTITTLPNGWT
+943 
-957 SNLTKADKNNGSLSI
+957 
-972 TGRVSM
+972 
-978 NQTFNSDITF
+978 
-988 KVSATDNANNTTN
+988 
-1001 DSQSKHVSIHVGKI
+1001 
-1015 SEDAHPIVLG
+1015 
-1025 NTEKVVVVNPT
+1025 
-1036 AVSNDEK
+1036 
-1043 QSIITA
+1043 
-1049 FMNKNQNIRGYL
+1049 
-1061 ASTNPVTVDNNG
+1061 
-1073 NVTLHYRDGSST
+1073 
-1085 TLDATNVMTYEPIV
+1085 
-1099 KPEYQTTNAPK
+1099 
-1110 TATVTIAKGQSFN
+1110 
-1123 IGDIKQ
+1123 
-1129 YFTLSNG
+1129 
-1136 QGIPSGTFTN
+1136 
-1146 ITSDRTIP
+1146 
-1154 TAQEVSQMNAGTQL
+1154 
-1168 YHIVASNAYHKD
+1168 
-1180 TEDFYISLKIVD
+1180 
-1192 VKQPEGDQR
+1192 
-1201 VYRTSTYDLTTDEI
+1201 
-1215 SKVKQAFIN
+1215 
-1224 ANRDVITLA
+1224 
-1233 EGDISV
+1233 
-1239 TNTPNGA
+1239 
-1246 NVSTITV
+1246 
-1253 NINKG
+1253 
-1258 RLTKSFASNL
+1258 
-1268 ANMNFLR
+1268 
-1275 WVNFP
+1275 
-1280 QDYTVTWTNAKIANR
+1280 
-1295 PTDGGL
+1295 
-1301 SWSDDHKSLIYRYD
+1301 
-1315 ATLGTQI
+1315 
-1322 TTNDI
+1322 
-1327 LTMLKATTTVPGL
+1327 
-1340 RNNITGNEKA
+1340 
-1350 QAEAGGRPNYRTTG
+1350 
-1364 YSQANASS
+1364 
-1372 DGQRQYTLNGQV
+1372 
-1384 IQILDIINPSNGY
+1384 
-1397 GGQPVT
+1397 
-1403 NSNTRANHS
+1403 
-1412 NATVVNVNEPAANGA
+1412 
-1427 GAFTIDHVVKS
+1427 
-1438 NSTHNASDAVYKAQL
+1438 
-1453 YLTPYGPKQY
+1453 
-1463 VEHLNQNTGN
+1463 
-1473 TTDAINIYFV
+1473 
-1483 PSDLVNPTI
+1483 
-1492 SVGNY
+1492 
-1497 TNHQVFSGETF
+1497 
-1508 TNTIT
+1508 T
-1513 ANDNFGVQSVT
+1513 AN
-1524 VPTTSQITGTVDNNH
+1524 
-1539 QHVSATAPN
+1539 
-1548 VTSATTKTINLLA
+1548 
-1561 TDTSGNTATT
+1561 
-1571 SFNVT
+1571 
-1576 VKPLRDKY
+1576 
-1584 RVGTSSTAANPVRIA
+1584 
-1599 NISNNATVSQADQTA
+1599 
-1614 IINSLTF
+1614 
-1621 TSNAPNRNY
+1621 
-1630 ATASA
+1630 
-1635 NEITSKTVSNV
+1635 E
-1646 SRTGNNANVTVT
+1646 
-1658 VTYQDGTTSTVTVP
+1658 
-1672 VKHVIP
+1672 
-1678 EIVAHSHYTVQGQD
+1678 
-1692 FPAGNGSS
+1692 
-1700 ASDYFKLSNGS
+1700 
-1711 AIPDATITWVSGQA
+1711 
-1725 PNKDNTRI
+1725 
-1733 GQDINV
+1733 
-1739 TAHILIDGETTP
+1739 
-1751 ITKTATY
+1751 
-1758 KVVSSVPKHVFE
+1758 
-1770 TNRGAVFPGVSDVY
+1770 
-1784 DAKQYVKPVN
+1784 
-1794 DSWTQ
+1794 
-1799 NAQRM
+1799 
-1804 NFQFTNSY
+1804 
-1812 GPSKDVVGIS
+1812 
-1822 TRDIRVT
+1822 
-1829 YDNHQTQIIKILAK
+1829 
-1843 VKPDP
+1843 
-1848 PRIDGNSVTYKAGL
+1848 
-1862 TNQQI
+1862 
-1867 KINNVLS
+1867 
-1874 SSSIKLFKA
+1874 
-1883 DNTPLTITNTTYGSG
+1883 
-1898 NTAVVTVSDALPNG
+1898 
-1912 VIKARSSITMN
+1912 
-1923 NVTYTTQD
+1923 
-1931 EHGRAID
+1931 
-1938 VTRNESVDSNDSA
+1938 
-1951 TVTVTPQLQATT
+1951 
-1963 EGAVFIKGGDG
+1963 
-1974 FDFGHVERFI
+1974 
-1984 QNPPHGATVAW
+1984 
-1995 HDNPDTWK
+1995 
-2003 NTVGNTHK
+2003 
-2011 TAVVTLPS
+2011 
-2019 GQGTRNVEVPVKVYP
+2019 
-2034 VANAKAPSRD
+2034 
-2044 VKGQNLTNGTD
+2044 
-2055 AMNYIT
+2055 
-2061 FDPNTNTNGIT
+2061 
-2072 AAWAN
+2072 
-2077 RQQPNNQQAGVQHLN
+2077 
-2092 VDVTYPGISAAKRVP
+2092 
-2107 VTVNVY
+2107 
-2113 QFEFPQTTY
+2113 
-2122 TTTVGGTLAS
+2122 
-2132 GTQASGYAHMQN
+2132 
-2144 ANGLPTDG
+2144 
-2152 FTYKWNNAATGTNDA
+2152 
-2167 NWAAMNKPNAA
+2167 
-2178 KVVNAKYDVIYNG
+2178 
-2191 RTFATSLPAKF
+2191 
-2202 VVKDV
+2202 
-2207 QPAKP
+2207 
-2212 TVTETAAG
+2212 
-2220 AITIAP
+2220 
-2226 GANQTVNTHAGN
+2226 
-2238 VTTYADKLVIKRN
+2238 
-2251 GNVVTTFTRHNNT
+2251 
-2264 SPWVKEAS
+2264 
-2272 AATVAGI
+2272 
-2279 AGTNNGITVAAGTF
+2279 
-2293 NPADTIQVVATQGS
+2293 
-2307 GETVSDEQRSDDFT
+2307 
-2321 VVAPQ
+2321 
-2326 PNQATT
+2326 
-2332 KIWQNGHIDITPNNP
+2332 
-2347 SGHLIN
+2347 
-2353 PTQAMDI
+2353 
-2360 AYTEKVGNGAE
+2360 
-2371 HSKTINVVRG
+2371 
-2381 QNNQWT
+2381 
-2387 IANKPDYVTLD
+2387 
-2398 AQTGKVTFNANTIK
+2398 
-2412 PNSAITITPKA
+2412 
-2423 GTGHSASSN
+2423 
-2432 PSTLTAPA
+2432 
-2440 THTVNTTE
+2440 
-2448 IVKDY
+2448 
-2453 GSNVT
+2453 
-2458 AAEIN
+2458 
-2463 NAVQVANKRT
+2463 
-2473 ATIKNGTAMPT
+2473 
-2484 NLAGG
+2484 
-2489 STTTIPVT
+2489 
-2497 VTYNDGSTEEV
+2497 
-2508 QESIFTKADKRELIT
+2508 
-2523 AKNHLDDPVSTD
+2523 
-2535 GKKPG
+2535 
-2540 TITQYNNAIHNAQ
+2540 
-2553 QQINT
+2553 
-2558 AKTEAQQVIN
+2558 
-2568 NERATPQQVS
+2568 
-2578 DALTKVRAAQTKIDQ
+2578 
-2593 AKALLQNKEDNSQ
+2593 
-2606 LVTSKNNLQSSV
+2606 
-2618 NQVPSTAGMTQQSID
+2618 
-2633 NYNAKKREAES
+2633 
-2644 EITAAQRVIDNGDA
+2644 
-2658 TAQQISDEKHRV
+2658 
-2670 DNALTALNQA
+2670 
-2680 KQNLTADTHALEQ
+2680 
-2693 AVQQLNRTGTTTGK
+2693 
-2707 KPASITA
+2707 
-2714 YNNSI
+2714 
-2719 RALQSDLT
+2719 
-2727 SAKNSANAIIQ
+2727 
-2738 KPIRTVQE
+2738 
-2746 VQSAL
+2746 
-2751 TNVNRVNE
+2751 
-2759 RLTQAINQL
+2759 
-2768 VPLADNSALRTA
+2768 
-2780 KTKLDE
+2780 
-2786 EINKSVT
+2786 
-2793 TDGMTQSSIQAYENA
+2793 
-2808 KRAGQTESTNAQN
+2808 
-2821 VINNGDATD
+2821 
-2830 QQIAAEKAKVEEKY
+2830 
-2844 NSLKQA
+2844 
-2850 IAGLTPDLAPLQA
+2850 
-2863 AKTQLQ
+2863 
-2869 NDIDQP
+2869 
-2875 TSTTGMTSASVATF
+2875 
-2889 NEKLSAARTKIQEI
+2889 
-2903 DRVLASH
+2903 
-2910 PDVATIRQNV
+2910 
-2920 TAANAAKSALDQARN
+2920 
-2935 GLTVDKAPL
+2935 
-2944 ENAKNQLQHSIDTQ
+2944 
-2958 TSTTGMTQDSV
+2958 
-2969 NAYNAKLTAARNKI
+2969 
-2983 QKINQVLAGSPTV
+2983 
-2996 DQINTNT
+2996 
-3003 SAANQ
+3003 
-3008 AKSDLDHARQALTP
+3008 
-3022 DKAPL
+3022 
-3027 QTAKTQLEQSI
+3027 
-3038 NQPTD
+3038 
-3043 TTGMTIAS
+3043 
-3051 LNAYNQKLQAARQK
+3051 
-3065 LTEIN
+3065 
-3070 QVLNGNPTVQN
+3070 
-3081 INDKVAEANQAKD
+3081 
-3094 QLNTARQGLT
+3094 
-3104 LDRQPALTT
+3104 
-3113 LHGASNLNQ
+3113 
-3122 AQQNNFTQQ
+3122 
-3131 INAAQNHAALETIKS
+3131 
-3146 NITALNNAMTKLK
+3146 
-3159 ESVADNNTIKS
+3159 
-3170 GQNYT
+3170 
-3175 DATPANKQAYDNA
+3175 
-3188 VNAAKGV
+3188 
-3195 IGETNNPTMD
+3195 
-3205 VNTVN
+3205 
-3210 QKAASVKSTK
+3210 
-3220 DALDGQ
+3220 
-3226 QNLQR
+3226 
-3231 AKTEATNA
+3231 
-3239 ITHASDLN
+3239 
-3247 QAQKN
+3247 
-3252 ALTQQVNSAQNV
+3252 
-3264 QAVNDIKQ
+3264 
-3272 TTQSLNTA
+3272 
-3280 MTGLKRGVANHN
+3280 
-3292 QVVQSDNYVNADTNK
+3292 
-3307 KNDYNNAY
+3307 
-3315 NHANDI
+3315 
-3321 INGNAQHPVITPS
+3321 
-3334 DVNNALSNVTSKE
+3334 
-3347 HALNGEA
+3347 
-3354 KLNTAKQEANT
+3354 
-3365 ALGQLNNLNNAQRQ
+3365 
-3379 NLQSQINGAHQIETV
+3379 
-3394 NTIKQNATN
+3394 
-3403 LNSAMGNLRQV
+3403 
-3414 VADKDQVKRTE
+3414 
-3425 DYADADTAKQNAY
+3425 
-3438 NSAVSSAETIINQS
+3438 
-3452 TNPTMSVNDVNS
+3452 
-3464 ATSAVTTN
+3464 
-3472 KNALNGDEKLAQSK
+3472 
-3486 TDAVRAIDALP
+3486 
-3497 HLNNAQKADVKSKI
+3497 
-3511 NAASN
+3511 
-3516 IAGVNTVKQQGTD
+3516 
-3529 LNTAMGNLQGA
+3529 LNTAMGQLQHG
-3540 INDEQTTLN
+3540 IDDENATKQT
-3549 SQNYQDATPSKKTA
+3549 QKYRDAEQSKKTA
-3563 YTNAVQAAKDIL
+3563 Y
-3575 NKSNGQNKTKD
+3575 
-3586 QVAEAMNQ
+3586 
-3594 VNSAK
+3594 
-3599 NNLDGTRLL
+3599 
-3608 DQAKQT
+3608 DQA
-3614 AKQQLNNMTHLTTAQ
+3614 
-3629 KTNLTNQIN
+3629 
-3638 SGTTVAG
+3638 VA
-3645 VHTVQSNANTLDQAM
+3645 
-3660 NTLRQSIA
+3660 
-3668 NKDATKASE
+3668 
-3677 DYVDANND
+3677 
-3685 KQTAYNNAVAAAE
+3685 
-3698 TIINANSNPEM
+3698 
-3709 NPSTITQKADQVNSS
+3709 
-3724 KTALNG
+3724 
-3730 DENLAAAKQNAKTY
+3730 
-3744 LNTLTSITDAQKNNL
+3744 
-3759 ISQIT
+3759 
-3764 SATRVS
+3764 
-3770 GVDTVKQN
+3770 
-3778 AQHLDQAMASLQSG
+3778 
-3792 INNES
+3792 
-3797 QVKSSEKYRD
+3797 
-3807 ADTNKQQEY
+3807 
-3816 DNAITAAKAI
+3816 AAKAI
-3826 LNKQHGPNTAQNA
+3826 LNKQSGSNSDKAA
-3839 VEAALQRVNTAKDAL
+3839 VDHALQQVTSTKDAL
-3854 NGDAKLIAAQNA
+3854 NGDAKLAEAKA
-3866 AKQHLGTLTHIT
+3866 TAKQNLGALNHIT
-3878 TAQRNDLTNQISQAT
+3878 NAQRNDLERQINQAT
-3893 NLAGV
+3893 TVDGV
-3898 ESVKQSANSLD
+3898 NTVKTNANTLD
-3909 GAMGNLQ
+3909 GAMNSLQ
-3916 TAINDKSGTLA
+3916 GSINDKDATLRN
-3927 SQNFLDADEQ
+3927 QNYLDADES
-3937 KRNAYNQAVSAAET
+3937 KRNAYTQAVTAAEG
-3951 ILNKQTGPNTAKTA
+3951 ILNKQTGGNTSKADVDNALNTVTRAKAALNGAENLRNAKTSA
-3965 VEQALN
+3965 TNTINGLPNLTQLQKDNLKHQVEQAQNVAGVNGVKDKGNTLN
-3971 NVNNAKHAL
+3971 SAMGALRTSIQNDNTTKTSQNYLDASESNKNNYNTAVNNANGVINATNNPNMDANAINGMANQVNTTKAAL
-3980 NGTQNL
+3980 NGAQNL
-3986 NNAKQAAITAING
+3986 AQAKTNATNTINNAH
-3999 ASDLNQHQKDALK
+3999 DLNQKQKDALK
-4012 AQANGAQ
+4012 TQVNNAQ
-4019 RVSNAQDV
+4019 RVSDANNV
-4027 QRNATELNTA
+4027 QRTATELNGAMTA
-4037 MGTLKHAIADKT
+4037 LKAAIADKERT
-4049 NTLASSKY
+4049 KASGNY
-4057 VNADSTKQNAYTT
+4057 VNADQEKRQAYDS

-4076 HIISGTPTVVTTPS
+4076 NIISGTPNATLTV
-4090 EVTAAANQVNSAKQE
+4090 NDVNSAASQVNAAKTA
-4105 LNGDERLRVA
+4105 LNGDNNLRVA
-4115 KQNANTAIDALTQL
+4115 KENANNTIDGLAQL
-4129 NTPQKA
+4129 NNAQKA

-4141 GQANRLEDVQTV
+4141 QSATTLDGVQTV
-4153 QTNGQSLNNAMK
+4153 KNSSQTLNTAMK
-4165 GLRDSIANETT
+4165 GLRDSIANEATI
-4176 VKASQNY
+4176 KAGQNY

-4190 QSTYNSAVSNAKGII
+4190 RNEYDSAVSAAKAII
-4205 NQTNNPTM
+4205 NQTSNPTM
-4213 DTSAITQATT
+4213 EPNTITQATSQATTKEHALNGAQNLAQAKTTAKNNLNNLTSINNAQKDTLTHSIDGATTVAGVNQETAKATELNNAMHSLQNGINDET
-4223 QVNNAKTALNG
+4223 QTKQTQKYLDAEPSKKSAYDQAVNAAKAILTKASGQNVDKAAVEQALQNVNSTKTALNGDAKLNEAKVAAKQTLGTLTHINNAQRNALDNEITQATNVDGVNTVKAKAQQLDGAMGQLETSIRDKDTTLPNVQTVRDNAQTLNTAMKGLRDSIANEATIKAGQNYTDASQNKQTDYNNAVTAAKAIIGQTTSPTMNAQEIDQAKDQVTAKQQALNGQENLRTAQTNAKQHLNGLSDLTNAQKDAAKRQIEGATHVNEVTQAQNNADALNTAMTNLKNGIQDQNTIKQGVNFTDADEAKRNAYTNAVTQAEQILNKAQGPNTAKDNVETALQNVQRAKNELNGNQNVANAKTTAKNALNNLTSINNAQKAALKSQIEGATTVAGVNQVSTTASELNTAMSNLQNGINDEAATKAAQKYTDADREKQTAYNDAVTAAKTLLDKTAGSNDNKTAVEQALQRVNNAKTALNG

-4248 LATMSHLTDTQKAN
+4248 LATMSHLTNAQKAN
-4262 LTSQIESGTTVAG
+4262 LTSQIERGTTVEG

-4296 IASKDATKASEDYQD
+4296 IASKDATKSSEDYQD

-4317 NAYNRAV
+4317 TAYNDAV
-4324 SDAEGIISATNN
+4324 TNAEGIISATNN

-4361 EKLAT
+4361 EKLAD
-4366 AKQSAK
+4366 AKQNAK
-4372 SDIGRLSDL
+4372 SDIGHLSDL

-4494 AAKRALASYNNLN
+4494 AAKRALASYSNLN
-4507 NAQSTAAI
+4507 NAQSTAAT
-4515 SQIDNATTVAGVTAA
+4515 SQIDNATTVADVTAA

-4666 MQRLESAIANK
+4666 MQRLQSAIANK
-4677 DQTKASENYIDADP
+4677 DQTKANENYIDADP

-4722 QAIQSVTTAKNALN
+4722 QAIQSVTSTENALN

-4753 NLTHLNTAQ
+4753 NLTHLNTPQ

-4771 AAQRVSGVTDLKNS
+4771 AAQRVSGVTDLENS

-4871 QQAKE
+4871 QQAKD

-4895 IDNATLV
+4895 IDSATQV

-4933 ASQPYVDADTDKQNA
+4933 ASQPYVDADRDKQNA

-5131 TLDNLNNVQK
+5131 TLDNLNNAQK

-5158 QAIQTAQELNT
+5158 QAIQTAQELNA

-5176 SLNDKDTTL
+5176 SLNDKDNTL

-5248 KQHANTVIDGLS
+5248 KQHANTAIDGLS
-5260 HLTNAQKDALK
+5260 HLTNAQKEALK

-5308 TTKQNQNYTDAS
+5308 TTKQNQNYTDSS

-5394 AVTNQI
+5394 AVTDQI
-5400 NGAHTVDEANQIKQN
+5400 NGAHTVEEANQIKQN

-5528 ATTVAGVNNV
+5528 ETTVAGVNNV

-5579 NQAVA
+5579 KQAVA

-5599 PSEITAALNKVTQ
+5599 PSEISAALNKVTQ
-5612 AKNDLNGNTNLAT
+5612 AKNDLNGNTNLAS

-5664 EQAATT
+5664 QQAATT

-5803 LNNALH
+5803 LSNALQ

-5834 VAHAEGILSKANGSN
+5834 VAQAEGILSKANGNN

-5882 KQVITNENDLNQ
+5882 KQVITNANDLNQ

-5970 TPNANVDPQQV
+5970 TPNANVDP
-5981 AQALQQV
+5981 QQV

-6102 TPDTVTQAVT
+6102 TPDTVTQAIT

-6187 NKDTVKA
+6187 NKDTVTA

-6219 INQMQNPTLNPD
+6219 INQTTNPTLNPD
-6231 EITRALTQVTDAKNS
+6231 DITRALTQVTDAKNG

-6286 EIATVTQVKQTAT
+6286 EIARVTQVKQTAT

-6424 QALDYAMELLRNS
+6424 QTLDHAMELLRNS

-6462 QAVTAAKNII
+6462 QAVTAANNII

-6481 PDEVNRATTQVNNTK
+6481 PDEVNSATTQVNNTK
-6496 VALDGDENLAA
+6496 VALDGDENLVAA
-6507 TKQQANNRLNQLD
+6507 KQQANNRLDQLD

-6538 DIATVNGHKQTA
+6538 DIAAVNGHKQTA

-6583 QTAHTT
+6583 QTAYTT

-6605 ANQTEVEQAI
+6605 ANQPEVEQAI

-6633 AKTNATQAIDALPNL
+6633 AKTNATQAIDALTSL
-6648 NQPQKTALKDQ
+6648 NDPQKTALKDQ

-6671 IEQTANTLNQAMHGL
+6671 IEQNANTLNQAMHGL

-6729 TLDNNAINQAATTVN
+6729 TLDNNVINQAATTVN

-6777 KHMEDTLIDSETTRT
+6777 KHMEDTLIDNETTRT

-6806 LMNTLQQ
+6806 LMDALQQ

-6868 VTSSKNALDGVERL
+6868 VTTSKNGLDGVERL

-6973 LINKTTDPTLVKSVI
+6973 LINKTTDPTLAKSII
-6988 DQATQAVNDAKNNL
+6988 DQATQAVTDAKNNL

-7379 LNGNERVAEAKAQ
+7379 LNGNERVAEAKTQ
-7392 AKQTIDQLA
+7392 AKQTIDQLT
-7401 HLNADQIATAKQNID
+7401 HLNAEQIATAKQNID

-7492 QNILNAKQALNGDER
+7492 QNILNVKQALNGDER

-7532 FKGRIDQSHDLNQIQ
+7532 FKGRIDQSNDLNQIQ

-7621 VTAAKKA
+7621 VTAAKQA

-7657 QLAIQQINNAET
+7657 QLATQQINNAET

-7707 INADNNLKAN
+7707 INADDNLKAN

-7760 NLANTKDKANAFVN
+7760 NLANAKDKANAFVN
-7774 SLNGLNLQQQDL
+7774 SLNGLNKQQQDL
-7786 AHKAINNADTVS
+7786 AHNAINNADTVS

-7806 QIDLNDAMETLKHLV
+7806 QIDLNNAMETLKHLV

-7871 AVNDAIQNLNGDQR
+7871 SVNDAIQNLNGDQR

-7900 LTNKLKEIEASN
+7900 LANKLKEIEASN
-7912 ATEQDKLIAK
+7912 ATDQDKLIAK
-7922 NKAEELANSII
+7922 NKAEELANNII

-7940 SNQDVSQVQTAGKQ
+7940 SNQDVSQVQTAGNQ

-7973 DADKQVQALIDEI
+7973 DVDKQVQALIDEI
-7986 D
+7986 DRNPNLTDKEKQALKDRINQMLQQGHNDINNALTKEEIEQAIAQLAQALQEIKDLVKAKEDAKQDVDKQVQALIDEIDRNPNLTDKEKQALKDRINQILQQGHNDINNAMTKEGIEQAKERLAQALQGIKDLVKAKEDTKQDVDKRVQALIDEIDRNPNLTDKEKQALKDRINQILQQGHNGINNAMTKEEIEQAKERLAQALQDIKDLVKAKEDAKNKIKALANAK

>member
-1 MNYRDKIQK
+1 MGQLETSIRDK
-10 FSIRKYTVGTFSTV
+10 
-24 IATLVFLGFNTSQA
+24 
-38 HAAET
+38 
-43 NQPASVVKQKQQSN
+43 
-57 NEQNENRESQAQNSQ
+57 
-72 NSQNGQSLSA
+72 
-82 THENEQPNISQAN
+82 
-95 LVDQKVAQSS
+95 D
-105 TTNDEQ
+105 
-111 PASQNVNTKKDS
+111 
-123 ATAATTQPDKEE
+123 
-135 SKHKQNESQSANKNG
+135 
-150 NDSRAAHVENHEANV
+150 
-165 VTASD
+165 
-170 SSDNGNVQ
+170 
-178 HDRNELQAFFDAN
+178 
-191 YHDYRFID
+191 
-199 RENAD
+199 
-204 SGTFNYVKG
+204 
-213 IFDKI
+213 
-218 NTLLGSNDPIN
+218 
-229 NKDLQLAYKELEQ
+229 
-242 AVALI
+242 
-247 RTMPQRQQTSRRSNR
+247 
-262 IQTRSVESRAA
+262 
-273 EPRSVSSYQNADS
+273 
-286 SYYVEN
+286 
-292 ANDGSGYPVGTYIN
+292 
-306 ASNKGA
+306 
-312 PYYLPTAPWNTLKAS
+312 
-327 AAKEIV
+327 
-333 LMTAK
+333 
-338 QTGDGYQWVIKFNKG
+338 
-353 HAPHENMIF
+353 
-362 WFALPSDQVPVGRT
+362 
-376 DFVTV
+376 
-381 NADGTNVQWSN
+381 
-392 GAGQGANKPLPQ
+392 
-404 MWPYGVNDSRS
+404 
-415 RDFKVRSRSGQVI
+415 
-428 YDWSNVHVNTLRD
+428 
-441 LARAGDYFSE
+441 
-451 AGAPA
+451 
-456 ATKAIGEQ
+456 
-464 TFKYINGERPTE
+464 
-476 SPGASTVYTFIGA
+476 
-489 GDASYTISF
+489 
-498 KTQGPTTNKLY
+498 
-509 YAAGGRALEYNQL
+509 
-522 FMYSQLYVESTQ
+522 
-534 DHQQRLDGLRQTV
+534 
-547 NRTYRI
+547 
-553 GTTKNVEVGQNN
+553 
-565 YKMKKVLEST
+565 
-575 NLNIDD
+575 
-581 FIDDPLSYV
+581 
-590 RTPSNKVLGFY
+590 
-601 PTNANTNA
+601 
-609 FRPGGAQQ
+609 
-617 LNEYQLSQL
+617 
-626 FTDQKLQEAA
+626 
-636 RTRNPIRLMIGF
+636 
-648 DYPDGH
+648 
-654 GNAETLVPV
+654 
-663 NLTVLPEIQHNIKFF
+663 
-678 KNDDT
+678 
-683 QNIAEKPFS
+683 
-692 KQAGHPVFYV
+692 
-702 YAGNQGNASVNLG
+702 
-715 GSVTSIQP
+715 
-723 LRINLT
+723 
-729 SNENFTDKDW
+729 
-739 QITGIPRTLH
+739 
-749 IENSTNRTNNARERN
+749 
-764 IELVGNL
+764 
-771 LPGDYFGTIRFGR
+771 
-784 KEQLFEIRVKPHT
+784 
-797 PTITTTAEQLR
+797 
-808 GTALQKVPVNISGI
+808 
-822 PLDPS
+822 
-827 ALVYL
+827 
-832 VAPTNQTTN
+832 
-841 GGSEADQIPSGYT
+841 
-854 ILATGTPDGVHNTI
+854 
-868 TIRPQ
+868 
-873 DYVVF
+873 
-878 IPPVGK
+878 
-884 QIRAVVYY
+884 
-892 NKVVASNMSNAVT
+892 
-905 ILPDDIPPTI
+905 
-915 NNPVGIN
+915 
-922 AKYYRG
+922 
-928 DEVNFTMGVSDRHTG
+928 
-943 IKNTTITTLPNGWT
+943 TTL
-957 SNLTKADKNNGSLSI
+957 
-972 TGRVSM
+972 
-978 NQTFNSDITF
+978 Q
-988 KVSATDNANNTTN
+988 
-1001 DSQSKHVSIHVGKI
+1001 
-1015 SEDAHPIVLG
+1015 
-1025 NTEKVVVVNPT
+1025 
-1036 AVSNDEK
+1036 
-1043 QSIITA
+1043 
-1049 FMNKNQNIRGYL
+1049 
-1061 ASTNPVTVDNNG
+1061 
-1073 NVTLHYRDGSST
+1073 
-1085 TLDATNVMTYEPIV
+1085 
-1099 KPEYQTTNAPK
+1099 
-1110 TATVTIAKGQSFN
+1110 
-1123 IGDIKQ
+1123 
-1129 YFTLSNG
+1129 
-1136 QGIPSGTFTN
+1136 
-1146 ITSDRTIP
+1146 
-1154 TAQEVSQMNAGTQL
+1154 
-1168 YHIVASNAYHKD
+1168 
-1180 TEDFYISLKIVD
+1180 
-1192 VKQPEGDQR
+1192 
-1201 VYRTSTYDLTTDEI
+1201 
-1215 SKVKQAFIN
+1215 
-1224 ANRDVITLA
+1224 
-1233 EGDISV
+1233 
-1239 TNTPNGA
+1239 
-1246 NVSTITV
+1246 
-1253 NINKG
+1253 
-1258 RLTKSFASNL
+1258 
-1268 ANMNFLR
+1268 
-1275 WVNFP
+1275 
-1280 QDYTVTWTNAKIANR
+1280 
-1295 PTDGGL
+1295 
-1301 SWSDDHKSLIYRYD
+1301 
-1315 ATLGTQI
+1315 
-1322 TTNDI
+1322 
-1327 LTMLKATTTVPGL
+1327 
-1340 RNNITGNEKA
+1340 
-1350 QAEAGGRPNYRTTG
+1350 
-1364 YSQANASS
+1364 
-1372 DGQRQYTLNGQV
+1372 
-1384 IQILDIINPSNGY
+1384 
-1397 GGQPVT
+1397 
-1403 NSNTRANHS
+1403 
-1412 NATVVNVNEPAANGA
+1412 
-1427 GAFTIDHVVKS
+1427 
-1438 NSTHNASDAVYKAQL
+1438 
-1453 YLTPYGPKQY
+1453 
-1463 VEHLNQNTGN
+1463 
-1473 TTDAINIYFV
+1473 
-1483 PSDLVNPTI
+1483 
-1492 SVGNY
+1492 
-1497 TNHQVFSGETF
+1497 
-1508 TNTIT
+1508 
-1513 ANDNFGVQSVT
+1513 
-1524 VPTTSQITGTVDNNH
+1524 
-1539 QHVSATAPN
+1539 
-1548 VTSATTKTINLLA
+1548 
-1561 TDTSGNTATT
+1561 
-1571 SFNVT
+1571 
-1576 VKPLRDKY
+1576 
-1584 RVGTSSTAANPVRIA
+1584 
-1599 NISNNATVSQADQTA
+1599 
-1614 IINSLTF
+1614 
-1621 TSNAPNRNY
+1621 
-1630 ATASA
+1630 
-1635 NEITSKTVSNV
+1635 
-1646 SRTGNNANVTVT
+1646 
-1658 VTYQDGTTSTVTVP
+1658 
-1672 VKHVIP
+1672 
-1678 EIVAHSHYTVQGQD
+1678 
-1692 FPAGNGSS
+1692 
-1700 ASDYFKLSNGS
+1700 
-1711 AIPDATITWVSGQA
+1711 
-1725 PNKDNTRI
+1725 
-1733 GQDINV
+1733 
-1739 TAHILIDGETTP
+1739 
-1751 ITKTATY
+1751 
-1758 KVVSSVPKHVFE
+1758 
-1770 TNRGAVFPGVSDVY
+1770 
-1784 DAKQYVKPVN
+1784 
-1794 DSWTQ
+1794 
-1799 NAQRM
+1799 
-1804 NFQFTNSY
+1804 
-1812 GPSKDVVGIS
+1812 
-1822 TRDIRVT
+1822 
-1829 YDNHQTQIIKILAK
+1829 
-1843 VKPDP
+1843 
-1848 PRIDGNSVTYKAGL
+1848 
-1862 TNQQI
+1862 
-1867 KINNVLS
+1867 
-1874 SSSIKLFKA
+1874 
-1883 DNTPLTITNTTYGSG
+1883 
-1898 NTAVVTVSDALPNG
+1898 
-1912 VIKARSSITMN
+1912 
-1923 NVTYTTQD
+1923 
-1931 EHGRAID
+1931 
-1938 VTRNESVDSNDSA
+1938 
-1951 TVTVTPQLQATT
+1951 
-1963 EGAVFIKGGDG
+1963 
-1974 FDFGHVERFI
+1974 
-1984 QNPPHGATVAW
+1984 
-1995 HDNPDTWK
+1995 
-2003 NTVGNTHK
+2003 
-2011 TAVVTLPS
+2011 
-2019 GQGTRNVEVPVKVYP
+2019 
-2034 VANAKAPSRD
+2034 
-2044 VKGQNLTNGTD
+2044 
-2055 AMNYIT
+2055 
-2061 FDPNTNTNGIT
+2061 
-2072 AAWAN
+2072 
-2077 RQQPNNQQAGVQHLN
+2077 
-2092 VDVTYPGISAAKRVP
+2092 
-2107 VTVNVY
+2107 
-2113 QFEFPQTTY
+2113 
-2122 TTTVGGTLAS
+2122 
-2132 GTQASGYAHMQN
+2132 
-2144 ANGLPTDG
+2144 
-2152 FTYKWNNAATGTNDA
+2152 
-2167 NWAAMNKPNAA
+2167 
-2178 KVVNAKYDVIYNG
+2178 
-2191 RTFATSLPAKF
+2191 
-2202 VVKDV
+2202 
-2207 QPAKP
+2207 
-2212 TVTETAAG
+2212 
-2220 AITIAP
+2220 
-2226 GANQTVNTHAGN
+2226 
-2238 VTTYADKLVIKRN
+2238 
-2251 GNVVTTFTRHNNT
+2251 
-2264 SPWVKEAS
+2264 
-2272 AATVAGI
+2272 
-2279 AGTNNGITVAAGTF
+2279 
-2293 NPADTIQVVATQGS
+2293 
-2307 GETVSDEQRSDDFT
+2307 
-2321 VVAPQ
+2321 
-2326 PNQATT
+2326 
-2332 KIWQNGHIDITPNNP
+2332 
-2347 SGHLIN
+2347 
-2353 PTQAMDI
+2353 
-2360 AYTEKVGNGAE
+2360 
-2371 HSKTINVVRG
+2371 
-2381 QNNQWT
+2381 
-2387 IANKPDYVTLD
+2387 
-2398 AQTGKVTFNANTIK
+2398 
-2412 PNSAITITPKA
+2412 
-2423 GTGHSASSN
+2423 
-2432 PSTLTAPA
+2432 
-2440 THTVNTTE
+2440 
-2448 IVKDY
+2448 
-2453 GSNVT
+2453 
-2458 AAEIN
+2458 
-2463 NAVQVANKRT
+2463 
-2473 ATIKNGTAMPT
+2473 
-2484 NLAGG
+2484 
-2489 STTTIPVT
+2489 
-2497 VTYNDGSTEEV
+2497 
-2508 QESIFTKADKRELIT
+2508 
-2523 AKNHLDDPVSTD
+2523 
-2535 GKKPG
+2535 
-2540 TITQYNNAIHNAQ
+2540 
-2553 QQINT
+2553 
-2558 AKTEAQQVIN
+2558 
-2568 NERATPQQVS
+2568 
-2578 DALTKVRAAQTKIDQ
+2578 
-2593 AKALLQNKEDNSQ
+2593 
-2606 LVTSKNNLQSSV
+2606 
-2618 NQVPSTAGMTQQSID
+2618 
-2633 NYNAKKREAES
+2633 
-2644 EITAAQRVIDNGDA
+2644 
-2658 TAQQISDEKHRV
+2658 
-2670 DNALTALNQA
+2670 
-2680 KQNLTADTHALEQ
+2680 
-2693 AVQQLNRTGTTTGK
+2693 
-2707 KPASITA
+2707 
-2714 YNNSI
+2714 
-2719 RALQSDLT
+2719 
-2727 SAKNSANAIIQ
+2727 
-2738 KPIRTVQE
+2738 
-2746 VQSAL
+2746 
-2751 TNVNRVNE
+2751 
-2759 RLTQAINQL
+2759 
-2768 VPLADNSALRTA
+2768 
-2780 KTKLDE
+2780 
-2786 EINKSVT
+2786 
-2793 TDGMTQSSIQAYENA
+2793 
-2808 KRAGQTESTNAQN
+2808 
-2821 VINNGDATD
+2821 
-2830 QQIAAEKAKVEEKY
+2830 
-2844 NSLKQA
+2844 
-2850 IAGLTPDLAPLQA
+2850 
-2863 AKTQLQ
+2863 
-2869 NDIDQP
+2869 
-2875 TSTTGMTSASVATF
+2875 
-2889 NEKLSAARTKIQEI
+2889 
-2903 DRVLASH
+2903 
-2910 PDVATIRQNV
+2910 
-2920 TAANAAKSALDQARN
+2920 
-2935 GLTVDKAPL
+2935 
-2944 ENAKNQLQHSIDTQ
+2944 
-2958 TSTTGMTQDSV
+2958 
-2969 NAYNAKLTAARNKI
+2969 
-2983 QKINQVLAGSPTV
+2983 
-2996 DQINTNT
+2996 
-3003 SAANQ
+3003 
-3008 AKSDLDHARQALTP
+3008 
-3022 DKAPL
+3022 
-3027 QTAKTQLEQSI
+3027 
-3038 NQPTD
+3038 
-3043 TTGMTIAS
+3043 
-3051 LNAYNQKLQAARQK
+3051 
-3065 LTEIN
+3065 
-3070 QVLNGNPTVQN
+3070 
-3081 INDKVAEANQAKD
+3081 
-3094 QLNTARQGLT
+3094 
-3104 LDRQPALTT
+3104 
-3113 LHGASNLNQ
+3113 
-3122 AQQNNFTQQ
+3122 
-3131 INAAQNHAALETIKS
+3131 
-3146 NITALNNAMTKLK
+3146 
-3159 ESVADNNTIKS
+3159 
-3170 GQNYT
+3170 
-3175 DATPANKQAYDNA
+3175 
-3188 VNAAKGV
+3188 
-3195 IGETNNPTMD
+3195 
-3205 VNTVN
+3205 
-3210 QKAASVKSTK
+3210 
-3220 DALDGQ
+3220 
-3226 QNLQR
+3226 
-3231 AKTEATNA
+3231 
-3239 ITHASDLN
+3239 
-3247 QAQKN
+3247 
-3252 ALTQQVNSAQNV
+3252 
-3264 QAVNDIKQ
+3264 
-3272 TTQSLNTA
+3272 
-3280 MTGLKRGVANHN
+3280 
-3292 QVVQSDNYVNADTNK
+3292 
-3307 KNDYNNAY
+3307 
-3315 NHANDI
+3315 
-3321 INGNAQHPVITPS
+3321 
-3334 DVNNALSNVTSKE
+3334 
-3347 HALNGEA
+3347 
-3354 KLNTAKQEANT
+3354 
-3365 ALGQLNNLNNAQRQ
+3365 
-3379 NLQSQINGAHQIETV
+3379 
-3394 NTIKQNATN
+3394 
-3403 LNSAMGNLRQV
+3403 
-3414 VADKDQVKRTE
+3414 
-3425 DYADADTAKQNAY
+3425 
-3438 NSAVSSAETIINQS
+3438 
-3452 TNPTMSVNDVNS
+3452 
-3464 ATSAVTTN
+3464 
-3472 KNALNGDEKLAQSK
+3472 
-3486 TDAVRAIDALP
+3486 
-3497 HLNNAQKADVKSKI
+3497 
-3511 NAASN
+3511 
-3516 IAGVNTVKQQGTD
+3516 
-3529 LNTAMGNLQGA
+3529 
-3540 INDEQTTLN
+3540 
-3549 SQNYQDATPSKKTA
+3549 SQNYQDADDAKRTA
-3563 YTNAVQAAKDIL
+3563 YSQAVNAAATIL
-3575 NKSNGQNKTKD
+3575 NK
-3586 QVAEAMNQ
+3586 
-3594 VNSAK
+3594 
-3599 NNLDGTRLL
+3599 
-3608 DQAKQT
+3608 T
-3614 AKQQLNNMTHLTTAQ
+3614 A
-3629 KTNLTNQIN
+3629 
-3638 SGTTVAG
+3638 GG
-3645 VHTVQSNANTLDQAM
+3645 NT
-3660 NTLRQSIA
+3660 
-3668 NKDATKASE
+3668 
-3677 DYVDANND
+3677 
-3685 KQTAYNNAVAAAE
+3685 
-3698 TIINANSNPEM
+3698 P
-3709 NPSTITQKADQVNSS
+3709 KADVERAMQAVTQAN
-3724 KTALNG
+3724 TALNG
-3730 DENLAAAKQNAKTY
+3730 
-3744 LNTLTSITDAQKNNL
+3744 I
-3759 ISQIT
+3759 
-3764 SATRVS
+3764 
-3770 GVDTVKQN
+3770 
-3778 AQHLDQAMASLQSG
+3778 
-3792 INNES
+3792 
-3797 QVKSSEKYRD
+3797 
-3807 ADTNKQQEY
+3807 
-3816 DNAITAAKAI
+3816 
-3826 LNKQHGPNTAQNA
+3826 
-3839 VEAALQRVNTAKDAL
+3839 
-3854 NGDAKLIAAQNA
+3854 
-3866 AKQHLGTLTHIT
+3866 
-3878 TAQRNDLTNQISQAT
+3878 
-3893 NLAGV
+3893 
-3898 ESVKQSANSLD
+3898 
-3909 GAMGNLQ
+3909 
-3916 TAINDKSGTLA
+3916 
-3927 SQNFLDADEQ
+3927 
-3937 KRNAYNQAVSAAET
+3937 
-3951 ILNKQTGPNTAKTA
+3951 
-3965 VEQALN
+3965 
-3971 NVNNAKHAL
+3971 
-3980 NGTQNL
+3980 QNL
-3986 NNAKQAAITAING
+3986 ERAKQAANTAITN
-3999 ASDLNQHQKDALK
+3999 ASDLNTKQKEALK
-4012 AQANGAQ
+4012 AQVTSAGRVSAANG
-4019 RVSNAQDV
+4019 VEHT
-4027 QRNATELNTA
+4027 ATELNTA
-4037 MGTLKHAIADKT
+4037 MTALKRAIADKAET
-4049 NTLASSKY
+4049 KASGNY
-4057 VNADSTKQNAYTT
+4057 VNADANKRQAYDE
-4070 KVTNAE
+4070 KVTAAE
-4076 HIISGTPTVVTTPS
+4076 NIVSGTPTPTLTPS
-4090 EVTAAANQVNSAKQE
+4090 DVTNAATQVTNAKTQ
-4105 LNGDERLRVA
+4105 LNGNHNLEVA
-4115 KQNANTAIDALTQL
+4115 KQNANTAIDGLTSL
-4129 NTPQKA
+4129 NGPQKA

-4141 GQANRLEDVQTV
+4141 GQATTLPNVQTV
-4153 QTNGQSLNNAMK
+4153 RDNAQTLNTAMK
-4165 GLRDSIANETT
+4165 GLRDSIANEATI
-4176 VKASQNY
+4176 KADQNY

-4190 QSTYNSAVSNAKGII
+4190 RSEYDSAVTAAKAIIGQTTSPSMNAQEINQAKDQVTAKQQALNGQENLRTAQTNAKQHLNGLSDL
-4205 NQTNNPTM
+4205 TNAQKEAAKRQIEGATHVNEV
-4213 DTSAITQATT
+4213 TQAQNNADALNTAMTNLKNGIQDQNTIKQGVNFTDADEAKRNAYTNAVTQAEQILNKAQGPNTAKDGVETALENVQRAKNELNGNQNVANAKTT
-4223 QVNNAKTALNG
+4223 AKNALNNLTSINNAQKEALKTQIEGATTVAGVNQVSTTASELNTAMSNLQRGINDEAATKAAQKYTDADREKQTAYNDAVTAAKTLLDKTAGINENKAAVEQALQRVNTAKTALNG

-4248 LATMSHLTDTQKAN
+4248 VATMSHLTDAQKAN

-4296 IASKDATKASEDYQD
+4296 IASKDATKSSEDYQD

-4317 NAYNRAV
+4317 NAYNDAV
-4324 SDAEGIISATNN
+4324 TNAEGIISATNN

-4361 EKLAT
+4361 EKLAA
-4366 AKQSAK
+4366 AKQTAK
-4372 SDIGRLSDL
+4372 SDIGRLTDL

-4394 HAPNLAAVTAAKNKA
+4394 QAPNLAAVTAAKNKA

-4430 RSVNYTDADQPK
+4430 RSVNYKDADQPK

-4454 GITNANGSNA
+4454 AITNANGSNA

-4494 AAKRALASYNNLN
+4494 SAKRALASYSNLN
-4507 NAQSTAAI
+4507 NAQSTAAT

-4579 GILDKAHGQNMTKAQ
+4579 GILDKANGQNMTKAQ

-4650 NGVNGVKTKA
+4650 NGVNSVKTKA

-4666 MQRLESAIANK
+4666 MQRLETAIANK

-4699 AITQAESYLNKD
+4699 AIIQAESYLNKD

-4722 QAIQSVTTAKNALN
+4722 QAIQSVTSTENALN
-4736 GDANLQRA
+4736 GDANLRRA

-4753 NLTHLNTAQ
+4753 NLTHLNTPQ

-4839 VITNAADVTAATQR
+4839 VITNAADVTAVTQR

-4871 QQAKE
+4871 QQAKDT
-4876 ALRQMT
+4876 LRQMT

-4895 IDNATLV
+4895 IDSATQV

-4985 ALNGAQNLANKKQ
+4985 ALNGVQNLANKKQ

-5061 VNFTDADPE
+5061 VNFTDADTE

-5131 TLDNLNNVQK
+5131 TLDNLNNAQK

-5248 KQHANTVIDGLS
+5248 KQHANTAIDGLS
-5260 HLTNAQKDALK
+5260 HLTNAQKEALK

-5394 AVTNQI
+5394 AVTDQI

-5466 ANGGNATQS
+5466 ANGGNATQT

-5483 VNATKQALNGNAN
+5483 VNAAKQALNGNAN

-5584 KAEALISGTPDVVVT
+5584 KAEALISATPDVVVT

-5664 EQAATT
+5664 QQAATT
-5670 LNDAMTQLKQGIAN
+5670 LNDAMTQLKQGIAD

-5692 NYHDADTDKQ
+5692 NYHDADPDKQ

-5726 NTIQQALTKVNDT
+5726 NTIQQALTKVKDT

-5803 LNNALH
+5803 LNNALQ

-5834 VAHAEGILSKANGSN
+5834 VSHAEGILSKANGSN

-5860 RVNEAKQALN
+5860 R
-5870 GNDNVQRAKDAA
+5870 
-5882 KQVITNENDLNQ
+5882 
-5894 AQKDA
+5894 
-5899 LKQQVDAA
+5899 
-5907 QTVANVNTIK
+5907 
-5917 QTAQDLNQ
+5917 
-5925 AMTQLKQGIADKDQ
+5925 
-5939 TKANGNFVNADTDKQ
+5939 
-5954 NAYNNAVAHA
+5954 
-5964 EQIISG
+5964 
-5970 TPNANVDPQQV
+5970 
-5981 AQALQQV
+5981 
-5988 TQAKGDL
+5988 
-5995 NGNHNLQVA
+5995 
-6004 KDNANTAID
+6004 
-6013 QLPNLNQPQKTALK
+6013 
-6027 DQVSHAELVTGV
+6027 
-6039 NAIKQN
+6039 
-6045 ADALNNAMGTLK
+6045 
-6057 QQIQANSQVPQ
+6057 
-6068 SVDFTQAD
+6068 
-6076 QDKQQ
+6076 
-6081 AYNNAANQAQQI
+6081 
-6093 ANGTPTPVL
+6093 
-6102 TPDTVTQAVT
+6102 
-6112 TMNQAKDAL
+6112 
-6121 NGDEKLAQ
+6121 
-6129 AKQDAIANLDTLRD
+6129 
-6143 LNQPQRDALRN
+6143 
-6154 QINQAQALATVEQ
+6154 
-6167 TKQNAQNVNTAMSNL
+6167 
-6182 KQGIA
+6182 
-6187 NKDTVKA
+6187 
-6194 SENYHDADADKQTA
+6194 
-6208 YTNAVSQAEGI
+6208 
-6219 INQMQNPTLNPD
+6219 
-6231 EITRALTQVTDAKNS
+6231 
-6246 LNGEAKLATEKQN
+6246 
-6259 AKDAVNAMTHLN
+6259 
-6271 DAQKQALKGQIDQSP
+6271 
-6286 EIATVTQVKQTAT
+6286 
-6299 SLDQA
+6299 
-6304 MNQLSQAINDK
+6304 
-6315 TQTLTDGNY
+6315 
-6324 LNADPD
+6324 
-6330 KQNAYKQAVAKAEAL
+6330 
-6345 LNKQSGTNEVQ
+6345 
-6356 AQVESITNEV
+6356 V

-6386 KQQLANLTHL
+6386 KQQLANLTHI

-6424 QALDYAMELLRNS
+6424 QTLDHAMELLRNS
-6437 IADNQATLAS
+6437 VADNQTTLAS

-6462 QAVTAAKNII
+6462 QAVTAANNII

-6481 PDEVNRATTQVNNTK
+6481 PDDVNRATTQVNNTK
-6496 VALDGDENLAA
+6496 VALDGDENLVAA
-6507 TKQQANNRLNQLD
+6507 KQQANNRLDQLD

-6538 DIATVNGHKQTA
+6538 DIAAVNGHKQTA

-6560 INAIADHQAVEQR
+6560 INAIADQQAVEQR

-6583 QTAHTT
+6583 QTAYNT
-6589 AVNEAEAMI
+6589 AVNEAAAMI

-6633 AKTNATQAIDALPNL
+6633 AKTNATQAIDALTSL
-6648 NQPQKTALKDQ
+6648 NDPQKTALKDQ

-6671 IEQTANTLNQAMHGL
+6671 IEQNANTLNQAMHGL
-6686 RESIQDNAATKANS
+6686 RQSIQDNAATKANS

-6729 TLDNNAINQAATTVN
+6729 TLDNNAINQVAATVN

-6768 QLAHLNNAQ
+6768 QLAHLNNVQ

-6806 LMNTLQQ
+6806 LMDALQQ
-6813 SIADKDATRASSAYV
+6813 SIADKDATRVSSAYV

-6973 LINKTTDPTLVKSVI
+6973 LINKTTDPTLAKSII
-6988 DQATQAVNDAKNNL
+6988 DQATQAVTDAKNNL

-7075 GSKFINEDK
+7075 ASKFINEDK
-7084 PQKDAYQAAVQHAKD
+7084 PQKDAYQAAVQNAKD
-7099 LINQTS
+7099 LINQTN
-7105 NPTLDKAQVEQLTQG
+7105 NPTLDKAQVEQLTQA

-7142 TDLNQLNSLNNPQRQ
+7142 TDLNQLNGLNNPQRQ

-7172 AQKLAEAQALD
+7172 AQKLAEAKALD

-7210 PQKDAYQAAVQH
+7210 PQKDAYQAAVQN

-7348 AESITDPTNGSNA
+7348 AQSITDPTNGSNA

-7379 LNGNERVAEAKAQ
+7379 LNGNERVAEAKTQ
-7392 AKQTIDQLA
+7392 AKQTIDQLT

-7453 TVDYTQADSD
+7453 TIDYTQADSD
-7463 KQNAYKQAIAEA
+7463 KQKAYKQAIADA

-7481 NSNKQQVDQAL
+7481 NANKQQVDQAL

-7532 FKGRIDQSHDLNQIQ
+7532 FKGRIDQSNDLNQIQ

-7644 RLDQLTHLNNAQR
+7644 SLDQLTHLNNAQR

-7707 INADNNLKAN
+7707 INADDNLKAN

-7760 NLANTKDKANAFVN
+7760 NLANAKDKANAFVN
-7774 SLNGLNLQQQDL
+7774 SLNGLNQQQQDL

-7871 AVNDAIQNLNGDQR
+7871 AVNDAIHNLNGDQR

-7900 LTNKLKEIEASN
+7900 LANKLKEIEASN
-7912 ATEQDKLIAK
+7912 ATDQDKLIAK

-7940 SNQDVSQVQTAGKQ
+7940 SNQAVSQVQTAGNH

-7973 DADKQVQALIDEI
+7973 DVDKQVQALIDEI
-7986 D
+7986 DRNPNLTDKEKQALKDRINQILQQGHNDINNALTKEEIEQAKAQLAQALQDIKDLVKAKEDAKNEIKALANAKRDQINSNPDLTPEQKAKALKEIDEAEKRALQNVENAQTIDQLNRGLNLGLDDIRNTHVWEVDEQPAVNEIFEATPEQILVNGELIVHRDDIITEQDILAHINLIDQLSAEVIDTPSTATISDSLTAKVEVTLLDGSKVIVNVPVKVVEKELSVVKQQAIESIENAAQQKINEINNSVTLTLEQKEAAIAEVNKLKQQAIDHVNNAPDVHSVEEIQQQEQAHIEQFNPEQFTIEQAKSNAIKSIEDAIQHMIDEIKARTDLTDKEKQEAIAKLNQLKEQAIQAIQRAQSISEITEQLEQFKAQMKAANPTAKELAKRKQEAISRIKDFSNEKINSIRNSEIGTTDEKQAAMNQINEIVLETIRDINNAHTLQQVEAALNNGIARISAVQIVTSDRAKQSSSTGNESNSHLTIGYGTANHPFNSSTIGHKKKLDEDDDIDPLHMRHFSNNFGNVIKNAIGVVGISGLLASFWFFIAKRRRKEDEEEELEIRDNNKDSIKETLDDTKHLPLLFAKRRRKEDEEDVTVEEKDSLNNGESLDKVKHTPFFLPKRRRKEDEEDVEVTNENTDEKVLKDNEHSPLLFAKRRKDKEEDVETTISIESKDEDVPLLLAKKKNQKDNQSKDKKSASKNTSKKVAAKKKKKKSKKNKK

>member
-57 NEQNENRESQAQNSQ
+57 NEQTENRESQVQNSQ

-111 PASQNVNTKKDS
+111 PASQDVNTKKDS
-123 ATAATTQPDKEE
+123 ATAATTQPDKEQ

-150 NDSRAAHVENHEANV
+150 NDNRAAHVENHEANV

-273 EPRSVSSYQNADS
+273 EPRSVSDYQNANS

-306 ASNKGA
+306 ASSKGA
-312 PYYLPTAPWNTLKAS
+312 PYNLPTTPWNTLKAS
-327 AAKEIV
+327 DSKEIA

-353 HAPHENMIF
+353 HAPHQNMIF
-362 WFALPSDQVPVGRT
+362 WFALPADQVPVGRT

-381 NADGTNVQWSN
+381 NSDGTNVQWSH
-392 GAGQGANKPLPQ
+392 GAGAGANKPLQQ
-404 MWPYGVNDSRS
+404 MWEYGVNDPHRS
-415 RDFKVRSRSGQVI
+415 HDFKIRNRSGQVI
-428 YDWSNVHVNTLRD
+428 YDWPTVHIYSLED
-441 LARAGDYFSE
+441 LSRASDYFSE
-451 AGAPA
+451 AGATP
-456 ATKAIGEQ
+456 ATKAFGRQNFE
-464 TFKYINGERPTE
+464 YINGQKPAE
-476 SPGASTVYTFIGA
+476 SPGVPKVYTFIGQ

-498 KTQGPTTNKLY
+498 KTQGPTVNKLY

-534 DHQQRLDGLRQTV
+534 DHQQRLNGLRQVV

-553 GTTKNVEVGQNN
+553 GTTKRVEVSQGNVQT
-565 YKMKKVLEST
+565 KKVLEST

-581 FIDDPLSYV
+581 FVDDPLSYV
-590 RTPSNKVLGFY
+590 KTPSNKVLGFY
-601 PTNANTNA
+601 SNNANTNA

-648 DYPDGH
+648 DYPDAY
-654 GNAETLVPV
+654 GNSETLVPV

-749 IENSTNRTNNARERN
+749 IENSTNRPNNARERN

-928 DEVNFTMGVSDRHTG
+928 DEVNFTMGVSDRHSG

-978 NQTFNSDITF
+978 NQAFNSDITF
-988 KVSATDNANNTTN
+988 KVSATDNVNNTTN

-1061 ASTNPVTVDNNG
+1061 ASTDPVTVDNNG

-1085 TLDATNVMTYEPIV
+1085 TLDATNVMTYEPVV
-1099 KPEYQTTNAPK
+1099 KPEYQTVNAAK
-1110 TATVTIAKGQSFN
+1110 TATVTIAKGQSFS

-1136 QGIPSGTFTN
+1136 QPIPSGTFTN

-1168 YHIVASNAYHKD
+1168 YHITATNAYHKD
-1180 TEDFYISLKIVD
+1180 SEDFYISLKIID

-1340 RNNITGNEKA
+1340 RNNITGNEKS
-1350 QAEAGGRPNYRTTG
+1350 QAEAGGRPNFRTTG
-1364 YSQANASS
+1364 YSQSNATT
-1372 DGQRQYTLNGQV
+1372 DGQRQFTLNGQV
-1384 IQILDIINPSNGY
+1384 IQVLDIINPSNGY

-1412 NATVVNVNEPAANGA
+1412 NSTVVNVNEPAANGA

-1524 VPTTSQITGTVDNNH
+1524 VPNTSQITGTVDNNH

-1548 VTSATTKTINLLA
+1548 VTSATNKTINLLA

-1599 NISNNATVSQADQTA
+1599 NISNNATVSQADQTT

-1621 TSNAPNRNY
+1621 TETVPNRSY
-1630 ATASA
+1630 ARASA

-1711 AIPDATITWVSGQA
+1711 DIADATITWVSGQA

-1733 GQDINV
+1733 GEDITV

-1758 KVVSSVPKHVFE
+1758 KVVRTVPKHVFE
-1770 TNRGAVFPGVSDVY
+1770 TARGVLYPGVSDMY

-1794 DSWTQ
+1794 NSWST
-1799 NAQRM
+1799 NAQHM
-1804 NFQFTNSY
+1804 NFQFVGTY
-1812 GPSKDVVGIS
+1812 GPNKDVVGIS
-1822 TRDIRVT
+1822 TRLIRVT
-1829 YDNHQTQIIKILAK
+1829 YDNRQTEDLTILSK

-1848 PRIDGNSVTYKAGL
+1848 PRIDANSVTYKAGL
-1862 TNQQI
+1862 TNQEI
-1867 KINNVLS
+1867 KVNNVLNNS
-1874 SSSIKLFKA
+1874 SVKLFKA
-1883 DNTPLTITNTTYGSG
+1883 DNTPLNVTNITHGSG
-1898 NTAVVTVSDALPNG
+1898 FSSVVTVSDALPNG
-1912 VIKARSSITMN
+1912 GIKAKSSISMN

-1931 EHGRAID
+1931 EHGQVVT

-1995 HDNPDTWK
+1995 HDSPDTWK

-2011 TAVVTLPS
+2011 TAVVTLPN

-2144 ANGLPTDG
+2144 ATGLPTDG
-2152 FTYKWNNAATGTNDA
+2152 FTYKWNRDTTGTNDA
-2167 NWAAMNKPNAA
+2167 NWSAMNKPNVA

-2191 RTFATSLPAKF
+2191 HTFATSLPAKF

-2251 GNVVTTFTRHNNT
+2251 GNVVTTFTRRNNT

-2412 PNSAITITPKA
+2412 PNSSITITPKA
-2423 GTGHSASSN
+2423 GTGHSVSSN

-2440 THTVNTTE
+2440 AHTVNTTE

-2523 AKNHLDDPVSTD
+2523 AKNHLDDPVSTE

-2540 TITQYNNAIHNAQ
+2540 TITQYNNAMHNAQ

-2633 NYNAKKREAES
+2633 NYNAKKREAET

-2680 KQNLTADTHALEQ
+2680 KHDLTADTHALEQ

-2768 VPLADNSALRTA
+2768 VPLADNSALKTA

-2830 QQIAAEKAKVEEKY
+2830 QQIAAEKTKVEEKY

-2850 IAGLTPDLAPLQA
+2850 IAGLTPDLAPLQT

-2875 TSTTGMTSASVATF
+2875 TSTTGMTSASIAAF

-2958 TSTTGMTQDSV
+2958 TSTTGMTQDSI

-2983 QKINQVLAGSPTV
+2983 QQINQVLAGSPTV
-2996 DQINTNT
+2996 EQINTNT
-3003 SAANQ
+3003 STANQ

-3043 TTGMTIAS
+3043 TTGMTTAS

-3081 INDKVAEANQAKD
+3081 INDKVTEANQAKD

-3146 NITALNNAMTKLK
+3146 NITALNTAMTKLK
-3159 ESVADNNTIKS
+3159 DSVADNNTIKS
-3170 GQNYT
+3170 DQNYT

-3195 IGETNNPTMD
+3195 IGETTNPTMD

-3354 KLNTAKQEANT
+3354 KLNAAKQEANT
-3365 ALGQLNNLNNAQRQ
+3365 ALGHLNNLNNAQRQ
-3379 NLQSQINGAHQIETV
+3379 NLQSQ
-3394 NTIKQNATN
+3394 
-3403 LNSAMGNLRQV
+3403 
-3414 VADKDQVKRTE
+3414 
-3425 DYADADTAKQNAY
+3425 
-3438 NSAVSSAETIINQS
+3438 
-3452 TNPTMSVNDVNS
+3452 
-3464 ATSAVTTN
+3464 
-3472 KNALNGDEKLAQSK
+3472 
-3486 TDAVRAIDALP
+3486 
-3497 HLNNAQKADVKSKI
+3497 I

-3529 LNTAMGNLQGA
+3529 
-3540 INDEQTTLN
+3540 
-3549 SQNYQDATPSKKTA
+3549 
-3563 YTNAVQAAKDIL
+3563 
-3575 NKSNGQNKTKD
+3575 
-3586 QVAEAMNQ
+3586 
-3594 VNSAK
+3594 
-3599 NNLDGTRLL
+3599 
-3608 DQAKQT
+3608 
-3614 AKQQLNNMTHLTTAQ
+3614 
-3629 KTNLTNQIN
+3629 
-3638 SGTTVAG
+3638 
-3645 VHTVQSNANTLDQAM
+3645 
-3660 NTLRQSIA
+3660 
-3668 NKDATKASE
+3668 
-3677 DYVDANND
+3677 
-3685 KQTAYNNAVAAAE
+3685 
-3698 TIINANSNPEM
+3698 
-3709 NPSTITQKADQVNSS
+3709 
-3724 KTALNG
+3724 
-3730 DENLAAAKQNAKTY
+3730 
-3744 LNTLTSITDAQKNNL
+3744 
-3759 ISQIT
+3759 
-3764 SATRVS
+3764 
-3770 GVDTVKQN
+3770 
-3778 AQHLDQAMASLQSG
+3778 
-3792 INNES
+3792 
-3797 QVKSSEKYRD
+3797 
-3807 ADTNKQQEY
+3807 
-3816 DNAITAAKAI
+3816 
-3826 LNKQHGPNTAQNA
+3826 
-3839 VEAALQRVNTAKDAL
+3839 
-3854 NGDAKLIAAQNA
+3854 
-3866 AKQHLGTLTHIT
+3866 
-3878 TAQRNDLTNQISQAT
+3878 
-3893 NLAGV
+3893 
-3898 ESVKQSANSLD
+3898 
-3909 GAMGNLQ
+3909 
-3916 TAINDKSGTLA
+3916 
-3927 SQNFLDADEQ
+3927 
-3937 KRNAYNQAVSAAET
+3937 
-3951 ILNKQTGPNTAKTA
+3951 
-3965 VEQALN
+3965 
-3971 NVNNAKHAL
+3971 
-3980 NGTQNL
+3980 
-3986 NNAKQAAITAING
+3986 
-3999 ASDLNQHQKDALK
+3999 
-4012 AQANGAQ
+4012 
-4019 RVSNAQDV
+4019 
-4027 QRNATELNTA
+4027 
-4037 MGTLKHAIADKT
+4037 
-4049 NTLASSKY
+4049 
-4057 VNADSTKQNAYTT
+4057 
-4070 KVTNAE
+4070 
-4076 HIISGTPTVVTTPS
+4076 
-4090 EVTAAANQVNSAKQE
+4090 
-4105 LNGDERLRVA
+4105 
-4115 KQNANTAIDALTQL
+4115 
-4129 NTPQKA
+4129 
-4135 KLKEQV
+4135 
-4141 GQANRLEDVQTV
+4141 
-4153 QTNGQSLNNAMK
+4153 
-4165 GLRDSIANETT
+4165 
-4176 VKASQNY
+4176 
-4183 TDASPNN
+4183 
-4190 QSTYNSAVSNAKGII
+4190 
-4205 NQTNNPTM
+4205 
-4213 DTSAITQATT
+4213 
-4223 QVNNAKTALNG
+4223 
-4234 DARLNEAK
+4234 
-4242 NTAKQQ
+4242 
-4248 LATMSHLTDTQKAN
+4248 
-4262 LTSQIESGTTVAG
+4262 
-4275 VQGIQANAGTLD
+4275 
-4287 QAMNQLRQS
+4287 
-4296 IASKDATKASEDYQD
+4296 
-4311 ANADLQ
+4311 
-4317 NAYNRAV
+4317 
-4324 SDAEGIISATNN
+4324 
-4336 PEMNPDTINQKAS
+4336 
-4349 QVNSAKSALNGD
+4349 
-4361 EKLAT
+4361 
-4366 AKQSAK
+4366 
-4372 SDIGRLSDL
+4372 
-4381 NNAQRTAANAEVD
+4381 
-4394 HAPNLAAVTAAKNKA
+4394 
-4409 TSLNTAMGNLKHALA
+4409 
-4424 EKDNTK
+4424 
-4430 RSVNYTDADQPK
+4430 
-4442 QQAYDTA
+4442 
-4449 VTQAE
+4449 
-4454 GITNANGSNA
+4454 
-4464 NETQVQAALNQ
+4464 
-4475 LNQAKNDLN
+4475 
-4484 GDNKVAQAKE
+4484 
-4494 AAKRALASYNNLN
+4494 
-4507 NAQSTAAI
+4507 
-4515 SQIDNATTVAGVTAA
+4515 
-4530 QNTANELNTA
+4530 
-4540 MGQLQNGINDQNT
+4540 
-4553 VKQQVN
+4553 
-4559 FTDADQGKKDAYTNA
+4559 
-4574 VTNAQ
+4574 
-4579 GILDKAHGQNMTKAQ
+4579 
-4594 VEAALNQVTTAKN
+4594 
-4607 ALNGDANVRQAKSD
+4607 
-4621 AKANLGTL
+4621 
-4629 THLNNAQKQDLT
+4629 
-4641 SQIEGATTV
+4641 
-4650 NGVNGVKTKA
+4650 
-4660 QDLDGA
+4660 
-4666 MQRLESAIANK
+4666 
-4677 DQTKASENYIDADP
+4677 
-4691 TKKTAFDN
+4691 
-4699 AITQAESYLNKD
+4699 
-4711 HGANKDKQAVE
+4711 
-4722 QAIQSVTTAKNALN
+4722 
-4736 GDANLQRA
+4736 
-4744 KTEATQAID
+4744 
-4753 NLTHLNTAQ
+4753 
-4762 KTALKQQVN
+4762 
-4771 AAQRVSGVTDLKNS
+4771 
-4785 ATSLNNAMDQ
+4785 
-4795 LKQAIADHDTIVAGG
+4795 
-4810 NYTNASPDKQG
+4810 
-4821 AYTDAYNA
+4821 
-4829 AKNIVNGSPN
+4829 
-4839 VITNAADVTAATQR
+4839 
-4853 VNNAETGL
+4853 
-4861 NGDTNLATAK
+4861 
-4871 QQAKE
+4871 
-4876 ALRQMT
+4876 
-4882 HLSDAQKQSITGQ
+4882 
-4895 IDNATLV
+4895 
-4902 TGVQSVKDN
+4902 
-4911 ATNLDNAMNQ
+4911 
-4921 LRNSI
+4921 
-4926 ANKDEVK
+4926 
-4933 ASQPYVDADTDKQNA
+4933 
-4948 YNTAVTSAENIIN
+4948 
-4961 ATSQPTLDPSA
+4961 
-4972 VTQAA
+4972 
-4977 NQVNTNKT
+4977 
-4985 ALNGAQNLANKKQ
+4985 
-4998 ETTANINQLSHLN
+4998 
-5011 NAQKQDLNTQVTNA
+5011 
-5025 PNISTVNQVKTK
+5025 
-5037 AEQLDQAMERLING
+5037 
-5051 IQDKDQVKQS
+5051 
-5061 VNFTDADPE
+5061 
-5070 KQTAYNNA
+5070 
-5078 VTAAEN
+5078 
-5084 IINQA
+5084 
-5089 NGTNA
+5089 
-5094 NQSQVEAALSTVTT
+5094 
-5108 TKQALNGDRKVTDA
+5108 
-5122 KNNANQTLS
+5122 
-5131 TLDNLNNVQK
+5131 
-5141 GAVTGNI
+5141 
-5148 NQAHTVAEVT
+5148 
-5158 QAIQTAQELNT
+5158 LNT

-5203 AVRNA
+5203 AVHNA

-5233 TTKAA
+5233 ATKAA

-5248 KQHANTVIDGLS
+5248 KQHANTAIDGLS
-5260 HLTNAQKDALK
+5260 HLTNAQKEALK

-5320 PNKKDAYNN
+5320 QNKKDAYNN

-5371 EAAKQQATQSLG
+5371 EAAKQQASQSLG

-5394 AVTNQI
+5394 TVTDQI

-5466 ANGGNATQS
+5466 ANGGNATQA
-5475 EVEQAIQQ
+5475 EVEQAIKQ
-5483 VNATKQALNGNAN
+5483 VNAAKQALNGNAN

-5584 KAEALISGTPDVVVT
+5584 KAEALISATPDVVVT

-5664 EQAATT
+5664 QQAATT

-5707 AVTKAEELLKQTTN
+5707 AVTKVEELLKQTTN

-5752 KQAAKTNLGTLDHL
+5752 KQDAKTTLGTLDHL

-5803 LNNALH
+5803 LNNALQ

-5834 VAHAEGILSKANGSN
+5834 VSHAEGILSKANGSN

-5882 KQVITNENDLNQ
+5882 KQVITNANDLNQ

-5988 TQAKGDL
+5988 NQAKGDL

-6045 ADALNNAMGTLK
+6045 ADALNNTMGTLK

-6093 ANGTPTPVL
+6093 ANGIPTPVL

-6129 AKQDAIANLDTLRD
+6129 AKQEALANLDTLRD

-6219 INQMQNPTLNPD
+6219 INQTTNPTLNPD
-6231 EITRALTQVTDAKNS
+6231 EITRALTQVTDAKNG

-6259 AKDAVNAMTHLN
+6259 AKDAVSGMTHLN

-6286 EIATVTQVKQTAT
+6286 EIATVNQVKQTAT

-6304 MNQLSQAINDK
+6304 MDQLSQAINDK
-6315 TQTLTDGNY
+6315 AQTLADGNY

-6424 QALDYAMELLRNS
+6424 QTLDHAMELLRNS
-6437 IADNQATLAS
+6437 VADNQTTLAS

-6462 QAVTAAKNII
+6462 QAVTAANNII

-6481 PDEVNRATTQVNNTK
+6481 PDDVNGATTQVNNTK

-6507 TKQQANNRLNQLD
+6507 AKQQANNRLDQLD

-6538 DIATVNGHKQTA
+6538 DIAAVNGHKQTA

-6583 QTAHTT
+6583 QTAYNT
-6589 AVNEAEAMI
+6589 AVNEAAAMI

-6633 AKTNATQAIDALPNL
+6633 AKTNATQAIDALTSL
-6648 NQPQKTALKDQ
+6648 NDPQKTALKDQ

-6671 IEQTANTLNQAMHGL
+6671 IEQNANTLNQAMHGL
-6686 RESIQDNAATKANS
+6686 RQSIQDNAATKANS

-6806 LMNTLQQ
+6806 LMDALQQ

-6828 NAEPNKKQAYDEAV
+6828 NAEPNKKQSYDEAV

-6868 VTSSKNALDGVERL
+6868 VISSKNALDGVERL

-6973 LINKTTDPTLVKSVI
+6973 LINKTTDPTLAKSII
-6988 DQATQAVNDAKNNL
+6988 DQATQAVTDAKNNL

-7084 PQKDAYQAAVQHAKD
+7084 PQKDAYQAAVQNAKD
-7099 LINQTS
+7099 LINQTN
-7105 NPTLDKAQVEQLTQG
+7105 NPTLDKAQVEQLTQA

-7142 TDLNQLNSLNNPQRQ
+7142 TDLNQLNGLNNPQRQ

-7164 NAATRDEV
+7164 NAATRGEV
-7172 AQKLAEAQALD
+7172 AQKLAEAKALD

-7210 PQKDAYQAAVQH
+7210 PQKDAYQAAVQN

-7361 NKDAVEQAL
+7361 NKDAVDQVL
-7370 TKLQEKVNE
+7370 TKLQEKENE
-7379 LNGNERVAEAKAQ
+7379 LNGNERVAEAKTQ
-7392 AKQTIDQLA
+7392 AKQTIDQLT

-7463 KQNAYKQAIAEA
+7463 KQNAYKQAIADA

-7481 NSNKQQVDQAL
+7481 NANKQQVDQAL

-7532 FKGRIDQSHDLNQIQ
+7532 FKGRIDQSNDLNQIQ

-7565 EITGNEGRTKGSTNY
+7565 EITDNEGRTKGSTNY

-7586 VKQVYDEAV
+7586 VKQVYDETV

-7609 LTAEQVIKLNDA
+7609 LTAKQVIKLNDA

-7637 RKSEALQ
+7637 RKAEALQ

-7707 INADNNLKAN
+7707 INADDNLKAN

-7760 NLANTKDKANAFVN
+7760 NLANAKDKANAFVN
-7774 SLNGLNLQQQDL
+7774 SLNGLNQQQQDL

-7871 AVNDAIQNLNGDQR
+7871 AVNDAIHNLNGDQR

-7900 LTNKLKEIEASN
+7900 LANKLKEIEASN
-7912 ATEQDKLIAK
+7912 ATDQDKLIAK

-7940 SNQDVSQVQTAGKQ
+7940 SNQAVSQVQTAGNH

-7973 DADKQVQALIDEI
+7973 DVDKQVQALIDEI
-7986 D
+7986 DRNPNLTDKEKQALKDRINQILQQGHNGINNAMTKEEIEQAKAQLAQALQDIKDLVKAKEDAKQDVDKQVQALIDEIDQNPNLTDKEKQALKDRINQILQQGHNDINNAMTKEAIEQAKERLAQALQDIKDLVKAKEDAKNDIDKRVQALIDEIDQNPNLTDKEKQALKDRINQILQQGHNDINNALTKEEIEQAKAQLAQALQDIKDLVKAKEDAKNAIKALANAKRDQINSNPDLTPEQKAKALKEIDEAEKRALQNVENAQTIDQLNRGLNLGLDDIRNTHVWEVDEQPAVNEIFEATPEQILVNGELIVHRDDIITEQDILAHINLIDQLSAEVIDTPSTATISDSLTAKVEVTLLDGSKVIVNVPVKVVEKELSVVKQQAIESIENAAQQKINEINNSVTLTLEQKEAAIAEVNKLKQQAIDHVNNASDVHSVEEIQQQEQAHIEQFNPEQFTIEQAKSNTIKSIEDAIQHMIDEIKARTDLTDKEKQEAIAKLNQLKEQAIQAIQRAQSIDEISEQLEQFKAQMKAANPTAKELAKRKQEAISRIKDFSNEKINSIRNSEIGTADEKQAAMNQINEIVLETIRDINNAHTLQQVEAALNNGIARISAVQIVTSDRAKQSSSTGNESNSHLTIGYGTANHPFNSSTIGHKKKLDEDDDIDPLHMRHFSNNFGNVIKNAIGVVGISGLLASFWFFIAKRRRKEDEEDVEVTNENTDEKVLKDNEHSPLLFAKRRKDKEEDVETTTSIESKDEDVPLLLAKKKNQKDNQSKDKKSASKNTSKKVAAKKKKKKAKKNKK

>member
-1 MNYRDKIQK
+1 M
-10 FSIRKYTVGTFSTV
+10 
-24 IATLVFLGFNTSQA
+24 
-38 HAAET
+38 
-43 NQPASVVKQKQQSN
+43 
-57 NEQNENRESQAQNSQ
+57 
-72 NSQNGQSLSA
+72 
-82 THENEQPNISQAN
+82 
-95 LVDQKVAQSS
+95 
-105 TTNDEQ
+105 
-111 PASQNVNTKKDS
+111 
-123 ATAATTQPDKEE
+123 
-135 SKHKQNESQSANKNG
+135 
-150 NDSRAAHVENHEANV
+150 
-165 VTASD
+165 
-170 SSDNGNVQ
+170 
-178 HDRNELQAFFDAN
+178 
-191 YHDYRFID
+191 
-199 RENAD
+199 
-204 SGTFNYVKG
+204 
-213 IFDKI
+213 
-218 NTLLGSNDPIN
+218 
-229 NKDLQLAYKELEQ
+229 QLAYKELEQ

-273 EPRSVSSYQNADS
+273 EPRSVSDYQNANS

-306 ASNKGA
+306 ASSKGA
-312 PYYLPTAPWNTLKAS
+312 PYNLPTTPWNTLKAS
-327 AAKEIV
+327 DSKEIA

-353 HAPHENMIF
+353 HAPHQNMIF
-362 WFALPSDQVPVGRT
+362 WFALPADQVPVGRT

-381 NADGTNVQWSN
+381 NSDGTNVQWSH
-392 GAGQGANKPLPQ
+392 GAGAGANKPLQQ
-404 MWPYGVNDSRS
+404 MWEYGVNDPHRS
-415 RDFKVRSRSGQVI
+415 HDFKIRNRSGQVI
-428 YDWSNVHVNTLRD
+428 YDWPTVHIYSLED
-441 LARAGDYFSE
+441 LSRASDYFSE
-451 AGAPA
+451 AGATP
-456 ATKAIGEQ
+456 ATKAFGRQNFE
-464 TFKYINGERPTE
+464 YINGQKPAE
-476 SPGASTVYTFIGA
+476 SPGVPKVYTFIGQ

-498 KTQGPTTNKLY
+498 KTQGPTVNKLY

-534 DHQQRLDGLRQTV
+534 DHQQRLNGLRQVV

-553 GTTKNVEVGQNN
+553 GTTKRVEVSQGNVQT
-565 YKMKKVLEST
+565 KKVLEST

-581 FIDDPLSYV
+581 FVDDPLSYV
-590 RTPSNKVLGFY
+590 KTPSNKVLGFY
-601 PTNANTNA
+601 SNNANTNA

-648 DYPDGH
+648 DYPDAY
-654 GNAETLVPV
+654 GNSETLVPV

-749 IENSTNRTNNARERN
+749 IENSTNRPNNARERN

-868 TIRPQ
+868 TIQPK

-928 DEVNFTMGVSDRHTG
+928 DEVSFTMGVSDRHSG
-943 IKNTTITTLPNGWT
+943 LKSTTITTLPSGWT
-957 SNLTKADKNNGSLSI
+957 SNLTKSDNKNGSLAI

-978 NQTFNSDITF
+978 NQAFNSDITF
-988 KVSATDNANNTTN
+988 KVSATDNVNNTTN

-1061 ASTNPVTVDNNG
+1061 ASTDPVTVDNNG

-1085 TLDATNVMTYEPIV
+1085 TLDATNVMTYEPVV
-1099 KPEYQTTNAPK
+1099 KSEYQTANAAK

-1136 QGIPSGTFTN
+1136 QAIPSGTFTN

-1168 YHIVASNAYHKD
+1168 YHITATNAYHKD
-1180 TEDFYISLKIVD
+1180 SEDFYISLKIID

-1280 QDYTVTWTNAKIANR
+1280 QDYTVSWTNAKIANR

-1340 RNNITGNEKA
+1340 RNNITGNEKS
-1350 QAEAGGRPNYRTTG
+1350 QAEAGGRPNFRTTG
-1364 YSQANASS
+1364 YSQSNATT
-1372 DGQRQYTLNGQV
+1372 DGQRQFTLNGQV
-1384 IQILDIINPSNGY
+1384 IQVLDIINPSNGY

-1412 NATVVNVNEPAANGA
+1412 NSTVVNVNEPAANGA

-1524 VPTTSQITGTVDNNH
+1524 VPNTSQITGTVDNNH

-1548 VTSATTKTINLLA
+1548 VTSATNKTINLLA

-1599 NISNNATVSQADQTA
+1599 NISNNATVSQADQTT

-1621 TSNAPNRNY
+1621 TETVPNRSY
-1630 ATASA
+1630 ARASA

-1646 SRTGNNANVTVT
+1646 SCTGNNANVTVT

-1711 AIPDATITWVSGQA
+1711 DIPDATITWVSGQA

-1733 GQDINV
+1733 GEDITV

-1758 KVVSSVPKHVFE
+1758 KVVRTVPKHVFE
-1770 TNRGAVFPGVSDVY
+1770 TARGVLYPGVSDMY

-1794 DSWTQ
+1794 NSWST
-1799 NAQRM
+1799 NAQHM
-1804 NFQFTNSY
+1804 NFQFVGTY
-1812 GPSKDVVGIS
+1812 GPNKDVVGIS
-1822 TRDIRVT
+1822 TRLIRVT
-1829 YDNHQTQIIKILAK
+1829 YDNRQTEDLTILSK

-1848 PRIDGNSVTYKAGL
+1848 PRIDANSVTYKAGL
-1862 TNQQI
+1862 TNQEI
-1867 KINNVLS
+1867 KVNNVLNNS
-1874 SSSIKLFKA
+1874 SVKLFKA
-1883 DNTPLTITNTTYGSG
+1883 DNTPLNVTNITHGSG
-1898 NTAVVTVSDALPNG
+1898 FSSVVTVSDALPNG
-1912 VIKARSSITMN
+1912 GIKAKSSISMN

-1931 EHGRAID
+1931 EHGQVVT

-1995 HDNPDTWK
+1995 HDSPDTWK

-2011 TAVVTLPS
+2011 TAVVTLPN

-2055 AMNYIT
+2055 AINYIT

-2107 VTVNVY
+2107 VTLNVY

-2132 GTQASGYAHMQN
+2132 GTQASGYAQMQN
-2144 ANGLPTDG
+2144 ATGLPTDG
-2152 FTYKWNNAATGTNDA
+2152 FTYKWNRDTTGTNDA
-2167 NWAAMNKPNAA
+2167 NWSAMNKPNVA

-2191 RTFATSLPAKF
+2191 HTFATSLPAKF

-2251 GNVVTTFTRHNNT
+2251 GNVVTTFTRRNNT

-2412 PNSAITITPKA
+2412 PNSSITITPKA
-2423 GTGHSASSN
+2423 GTGHSVSSN

-2440 THTVNTTE
+2440 AHTVNTTE

-2540 TITQYNNAIHNAQ
+2540 TITQYNNAMHNAQ

-2578 DALTKVRAAQTKIDQ
+2578 DALTKVQAAQTKINE

-2633 NYNAKKREAES
+2633 NYNAKKREAET

-2680 KQNLTADTHALEQ
+2680 KHDLTADTHALEQ

-2793 TDGMTQSSIQAYENA
+2793 TDGMTQSSIQAYEDA

-2830 QQIAAEKAKVEEKY
+2830 QQIAAEKTKVEEKY

-2850 IAGLTPDLAPLQA
+2850 IAGLTPDLAPLQT

-2875 TSTTGMTSASVATF
+2875 TSTTGMTSASIAAF

-2958 TSTTGMTQDSV
+2958 TSTTGMTQDSI

-2983 QKINQVLAGSPTV
+2983 QQINQVLAGSPTV
-2996 DQINTNT
+2996 EQINTNT

-3043 TTGMTIAS
+3043 TTGMTTAS

-3081 INDKVAEANQAKD
+3081 INDKVTEANQAKD

-3146 NITALNNAMTKLK
+3146 NITALNTAMTKLK
-3159 ESVADNNTIKS
+3159 DSVADNNTIKS

-3195 IGETNNPTMD
+3195 IGETTNPTMD

-3334 DVNNALSNVTSKE
+3334 DVTNALSNVTSKE

-3354 KLNTAKQEANT
+3354 KLNAAKQEANT
-3365 ALGQLNNLNNAQRQ
+3365 ALGHLNNLNNAQRQ
-3379 NLQSQINGAHQIETV
+3379 NLQSQINGAHQIDAV

-3403 LNSAMGNLRQV
+3403 LNSAMGNLRQA

-3438 NSAVSSAETIINQS
+3438 NSAVSSAETIINQT
-3452 TNPTMSVNDVNS
+3452 TNPTMSVDDVNR
-3464 ATSAVTTN
+3464 ATSAVTSN

-3486 TDAVRAIDALP
+3486 TDAARAIDALP

-3575 NKSNGQNKTKD
+3575 NKSYGQNKTKD
-3586 QVAEAMNQ
+3586 QVTEAMNQ

-3638 SGTTVAG
+3638 NGTTVAG
-3645 VHTVQSNANTLDQAM
+3645 VQTVQSNANTLDQAM

-3709 NPSTITQKADQVNSS
+3709 NPSTITQKAEQVNSS

-3778 AQHLDQAMASLQSG
+3778 AQHLDQAMASLQNG

-3826 LNKQHGPNTAQNA
+3826 LNKQHGPNTAQND
-3839 VEAALQRVNTAKDAL
+3839 VEAALRRVNTAKDAL

-3898 ESVKQSANSLD
+3898 ESVKESANSLD

-3999 ASDLNQHQKDALK
+3999 ASDLNQKQKDALK

-4027 QRNATELNTA
+4027 QHNATELNTA

-4076 HIISGTPTVVTTPS
+4076 NIISGTPTVVTTPS

-4153 QTNGQSLNNAMK
+4153 QTNGQALNNAMK

-4183 TDASPNN
+4183 TDASSNN

-4223 QVNNAKTALNG
+4223 QVNNAKNGLNGAENLRNAQNTAKQNLNTLSHLTNNQKSAISTQIDRAGHVSEVTAAKNAATELNTQMGNLEQAIHDQNTVKQSVKFTDADKAKRDAYTNAVSRAEAILNKTQGANTSKQDVEAAIQNVSSAKNALNGDQNVTNAKNAAKNALNNLTSINNAQKRDLTTKIDQATTVAGVEAVSNTGTQLNTAMANLQNGINDKTNTLASENYHDADSDKKTAYTQAVTNAENILNKNSGSNLDKTAVENALSQVANAKGALNGNHNLEQAKSNANTTINGLQHLTTAQKDKLKQQVQQAQNVAGVDTVKSSANTLNGAMGTLRNSIQDNTATKNGQNYLDATGSNKTNYNNAVDSANGVINATSNPNMDANAINQIATQVTSTKNALDGTHNLTQAKQTATNAIDGATNLNKAQKDALKAQVTSAQRVSDANNVQHTATELNGAMTALKAAIADKERTKASGNYVNADQEKRQAYDSKVTNAENIINGTPNATLTVNDVNSATSQVNAAKTALNGDNNLRVAKENANNTIDGLAQLNNAQKAKLKEQVQSATTLEGVQTVKNSSQTLNTAMKGLRDSIANEATIKAGQNYTDASPTNRNEYDSAVTAAKAIINQTSNPTMEPNTITQATSQVTTKEHALNGAQNLAQAKTTAKNNLNNLTSINNAQKDALTRSIDGATTVAGVNQETAKATELNNAMHSLQNGINDEAQTKQTQKYLDAEPNKKSAYDQAVNAAKAILTKASGQNVDKSAVEQALQNVNSTKTALNGDAKLNEAKAAAKQTLGTLTHINNAQRTALDNEITQATNVEGVNTVKAKAQQLDGAMGQLETSIRDKDTTLQSQNYQDADDAKRTAYSQAVNAAATILNKTAGGNTPKADVERAMQAVTQANTALNGIQNLERAKQAANTAITNASDLNTKQKEALKAQVTSAGRVSAANGVEHTATELNTAMTALKRAIADKAETKASGNYVNADANKRQAYDEKVTAAENIVSGTPTPTLTPSDVTNAATQVTNAKTQLNGNHNLEVAKQNANTAIDGLTSLNGPQKAKLKEQVGQATTLPNVQTVRDNAQTLNTAMKGLRDSIANEATIKADQNYTDASPNNRSEYDSAVTAAKAIIGQTTSPSMNAQEINQAKDQVTAKQQALNGQENLRTAQTNAKQHLNGLSDLTNAQKEAAKRQIEGATHVNEVTQAQNNADALNTAMTNLKNGIQDQNTIKQGVNFTDADEAKRNAYTNAVTQAEQILNKAQGPNTAKDGVETALENVQRAKNELNGNQNVANAKTTAKNALNNLTSINNAQKEALKTQIEGATTVAGVNQVSTTASELNTAMSNLQRGINDEAATKAAQKYTDADREKQTAYNDAVTAAKTLLDKTAGTNENKAAVEQALQRVNTAKTALNG

-4248 LATMSHLTDTQKAN
+4248 VATMSHLTDAQKAN

-4296 IASKDATKASEDYQD
+4296 IASKDATKSSEDYQD

-4317 NAYNRAV
+4317 NAYNDAV
-4324 SDAEGIISATNN
+4324 TNAEGIISATNN

-4361 EKLAT
+4361 EKLAA
-4366 AKQSAK
+4366 AKQTAK
-4372 SDIGRLSDL
+4372 SDIGRLTDL

-4394 HAPNLAAVTAAKNKA
+4394 QAPNLAAVTAAKNKA

-4430 RSVNYTDADQPK
+4430 RSVNYKDADQPK

-4454 GITNANGSNA
+4454 AITNANGSNA

-4494 AAKRALASYNNLN
+4494 SAKRALASYSNLN
-4507 NAQSTAAI
+4507 NAQSTAAT

-4579 GILDKAHGQNMTKAQ
+4579 GILDKANGQNMTKAQ

-4650 NGVNGVKTKA
+4650 NGVNSVKTKA

-4666 MQRLESAIANK
+4666 MQRLETAIANK

-4699 AITQAESYLNKD
+4699 AIIQAESYLNKD

-4722 QAIQSVTTAKNALN
+4722 QAIQSVTSTENALN
-4736 GDANLQRA
+4736 GDANLRRA

-4753 NLTHLNTAQ
+4753 NLTHLNTPQ
-4762 KTALKQQVN
+4762 KTALKQC
-4771 AAQRVSGVTDLKNS
+4771 
-4785 ATSLNNAMDQ
+4785 
-4795 LKQAIADHDTIVAGG
+4795 G
-4810 NYTNASPDKQG
+4810 NCC
-4821 AYTDAYNA
+4821 
-4829 AKNIVNGSPN
+4829 
-4839 VITNAADVTAATQR
+4839 
-4853 VNNAETGL
+4853 
-4861 NGDTNLATAK
+4861 
-4871 QQAKE
+4871 
-4876 ALRQMT
+4876 
-4882 HLSDAQKQSITGQ
+4882 
-4895 IDNATLV
+4895 
-4902 TGVQSVKDN
+4902 
-4911 ATNLDNAMNQ
+4911 
-4921 LRNSI
+4921 
-4926 ANKDEVK
+4926 
-4933 ASQPYVDADTDKQNA
+4933 
-4948 YNTAVTSAENIIN
+4948 
-4961 ATSQPTLDPSA
+4961 
-4972 VTQAA
+4972 
-4977 NQVNTNKT
+4977 
-4985 ALNGAQNLANKKQ
+4985 
-4998 ETTANINQLSHLN
+4998 
-5011 NAQKQDLNTQVTNA
+5011 
-5025 PNISTVNQVKTK
+5025 
-5037 AEQLDQAMERLING
+5037 
-5051 IQDKDQVKQS
+5051 
-5061 VNFTDADPE
+5061 
-5070 KQTAYNNA
+5070 
-5078 VTAAEN
+5078 
-5084 IINQA
+5084 
-5089 NGTNA
+5089 
-5094 NQSQVEAALSTVTT
+5094 
-5108 TKQALNGDRKVTDA
+5108 
-5122 KNNANQTLS
+5122 
-5131 TLDNLNNVQK
+5131 
-5141 GAVTGNI
+5141 
-5148 NQAHTVAEVT
+5148 
-5158 QAIQTAQELNT
+5158 
-5169 AMGNLKN
+5169 
-5176 SLNDKDTTL
+5176 
-5185 GSQNF
+5185 
-5190 ADADPEKKNAYNE
+5190 
-5203 AVRNA
+5203 
-5208 ENILNKSTGTN
+5208 
-5219 VPKDQVEA
+5219 
-5227 AMNQVN
+5227 
-5233 TTKAA
+5233 
-5238 LNGTQNLEKA
+5238 
-5248 KQHANTVIDGLS
+5248 
-5260 HLTNAQKDALK
+5260 
-5271 QLVQQSTTVAEAQG
+5271 
-5285 NEQKANNVDAAM
+5285 
-5297 DKLRQ
+5297 
-5302 SIADNA
+5302 
-5308 TTKQNQNYTDAS
+5308 
-5320 PNKKDAYNN
+5320 
-5329 AVTTAQGIIDQT
+5329 
-5341 TSPTLDPTVINQAAG
+5341 
-5356 QVSTTKNALNGNENL
+5356 
-5371 EAAKQQATQSLG
+5371 
-5383 SLDNLNNAQKQ
+5383 
-5394 AVTNQI
+5394 
-5400 NGAHTVDEANQIKQN
+5400 
-5415 AQNLNTAMGNLKQ
+5415 
-5428 AIADKDAT
+5428 
-5436 KATVNFTDA
+5436 
-5445 DQAKQQAYNT
+5445 
-5455 AVTNAE
+5455 
-5461 NIISK
+5461 
-5466 ANGGNATQS
+5466 
-5475 EVEQAIQQ
+5475 
-5483 VNATKQALNGNAN
+5483 
-5496 VQHAKD
+5496 
-5502 EATALINSSN
+5502 
-5512 DLNQAQK
+5512 
-5519 DALKQQVQN
+5519 
-5528 ATTVAGVNNV
+5528 
-5538 KQTAQELNNAMTQL
+5538 
-5552 KQGIAD
+5552 
-5558 KEQTKADGNFVNA
+5558 
-5571 DPDKQNAY
+5571 
-5579 NQAVA
+5579 
-5584 KAEALISGTPDVVVT
+5584 
-5599 PSEITAALNKVTQ
+5599 
-5612 AKNDLNGNTNLAT
+5612 
-5625 AKQNVQHAI
+5625 
-5634 DQLPNLNQA
+5634 
-5643 QRDEYS
+5643 
-5649 KQITQATLV
+5649 
-5658 PNVNAI
+5658 
-5664 EQAATT
+5664 
-5670 LNDAMTQLKQGIAN
+5670 
-5684 KAQIKGSE
+5684 
-5692 NYHDADTDKQ
+5692 
-5702 TAYDN
+5702 
-5707 AVTKAEELLKQTTN
+5707 
-5721 PTMDP
+5721 
-5726 NTIQQALTKVNDT
+5726 
-5739 NQALNGNQKLADA
+5739 
-5752 KQAAKTNLGTLDHL
+5752 
-5766 NDAQKQALTTQV
+5766 
-5778 EQAPDIATVNN
+5778 
-5789 VKQNAQNLNNAMTN
+5789 
-5803 LNNALH
+5803 
-5809 DKTETLNSINF
+5809 
-5820 TDADQAKKDAYTNA
+5820 
-5834 VAHAEGILSKANGSN
+5834 
-5849 ASQTE
+5849 
-5854 VEQAMQ
+5854 
-5860 RVNEAKQALN
+5860 
-5870 GNDNVQRAKDAA
+5870 
-5882 KQVITNENDLNQ
+5882 
-5894 AQKDA
+5894 
-5899 LKQQVDAA
+5899 
-5907 QTVANVNTIK
+5907 
-5917 QTAQDLNQ
+5917 
-5925 AMTQLKQGIADKDQ
+5925 
-5939 TKANGNFVNADTDKQ
+5939 
-5954 NAYNNAVAHA
+5954 
-5964 EQIISG
+5964 
-5970 TPNANVDPQQV
+5970 
-5981 AQALQQV
+5981 
-5988 TQAKGDL
+5988 
-5995 NGNHNLQVA
+5995 
-6004 KDNANTAID
+6004 
-6013 QLPNLNQPQKTALK
+6013 
-6027 DQVSHAELVTGV
+6027 
-6039 NAIKQN
+6039 
-6045 ADALNNAMGTLK
+6045 
-6057 QQIQANSQVPQ
+6057 
-6068 SVDFTQAD
+6068 
-6076 QDKQQ
+6076 
-6081 AYNNAANQAQQI
+6081 
-6093 ANGTPTPVL
+6093 
-6102 TPDTVTQAVT
+6102 
-6112 TMNQAKDAL
+6112 
-6121 NGDEKLAQ
+6121 
-6129 AKQDAIANLDTLRD
+6129 
-6143 LNQPQRDALRN
+6143 
-6154 QINQAQALATVEQ
+6154 
-6167 TKQNAQNVNTAMSNL
+6167 
-6182 KQGIA
+6182 
-6187 NKDTVKA
+6187 
-6194 SENYHDADADKQTA
+6194 
-6208 YTNAVSQAEGI
+6208 
-6219 INQMQNPTLNPD
+6219 
-6231 EITRALTQVTDAKNS
+6231 
-6246 LNGEAKLATEKQN
+6246 
-6259 AKDAVNAMTHLN
+6259 
-6271 DAQKQALKGQIDQSP
+6271 
-6286 EIATVTQVKQTAT
+6286 
-6299 SLDQA
+6299 
-6304 MNQLSQAINDK
+6304 
-6315 TQTLTDGNY
+6315 
-6324 LNADPD
+6324 
-6330 KQNAYKQAVAKAEAL
+6330 
-6345 LNKQSGTNEVQ
+6345 
-6356 AQVESITNEV
+6356 
-6366 NAAKQALNGNDN
+6366 
-6378 LANAKQQA
+6378 
-6386 KQQLANLTHL
+6386 
-6396 NDAQKQSFESQITQ
+6396 
-6410 APLVTDVTTINQKA
+6410 
-6424 QALDYAMELLRNS
+6424 
-6437 IADNQATLAS
+6437 
-6447 EDYHDATA
+6447 
-6455 QRQNDYN
+6455 
-6462 QAVTAAKNII
+6462 
-6472 NQTTSPTMN
+6472 
-6481 PDEVNRATTQVNNTK
+6481 
-6496 VALDGDENLAA
+6496 
-6507 TKQQANNRLNQLD
+6507 
-6520 HLNNAQKQQLQS
+6520 
-6532 QITQSS
+6532 
-6538 DIATVNGHKQTA
+6538 
-6550 ESLNTAMGNL
+6550 
-6560 INAIADHQAVEQR
+6560 
-6573 GNFINADTDK
+6573 
-6583 QTAHTT
+6583 
-6589 AVNEAEAMI
+6589 
-6598 NKQTGQN
+6598 
-6605 ANQTEVEQAI
+6605 
-6615 TKVQTTL
+6615 
-6622 QALNGDHNLQV
+6622 
-6633 AKTNATQAIDALPNL
+6633 
-6648 NQPQKTALKDQ
+6648 
-6659 VTAATLVTAVHQ
+6659 
-6671 IEQTANTLNQAMHGL
+6671 
-6686 RESIQDNAATKANS
+6686 
-6700 KYINEDQPEQQNYDQ
+6700 
-6715 AVQAANNI
+6715 
-6723 INEQTA
+6723 
-6729 TLDNNAINQAATTVN
+6729 
-6744 TTKAA
+6744 
-6749 LHGDVKLQNDKDH
+6749 
-6762 AKQTVS
+6762 
-6768 QLAHLNNAQ
+6768 
-6777 KHMEDTLIDSETTRT
+6777 
-6792 AVKQDLT
+6792 
-6799 EAQALDQ
+6799 
-6806 LMNTLQQ
+6806 
-6813 SIADKDATRASSAYV
+6813 
-6828 NAEPNKKQAYDEAV
+6828 
-6842 QNAESIIAGL
+6842 
-6852 NNPTINKG
+6852 
-6860 NVSSATQA
+6860 
-6868 VTSSKNALDGVERL
+6868 
-6882 AQDKQTAG
+6882 
-6890 NSLNHLDQLTPA
+6890 
-6902 QQQALENQ
+6902 
-6910 INNATTR
+6910 
-6917 DKVAEII
+6917 
-6924 AQAQALNEAMK
+6924 
-6935 ALKESIKDQPQT
+6935 
-6947 EASSKF
+6947 
-6953 INEDQAQKDAYTQA
+6953 
-6967 VQHAKD
+6967 
-6973 LINKTTDPTLVKSVI
+6973 
-6988 DQATQAVNDAKNNL
+6988 
-7002 HGDQKL
+7002 
-7008 AQDKQRAT
+7008 
-7016 ETLNNLSNLNTPQ
+7016 
-7029 RQALENQINNAATR
+7029 
-7043 GEVAQKLTEAQALNQ
+7043 
-7058 AMEALR
+7058 
-7064 NSIQDQ
+7064 
-7070 QQTEA
+7070 
-7075 GSKFINEDK
+7075 
-7084 PQKDAYQAAVQHAKD
+7084 
-7099 LINQTS
+7099 
-7105 NPTLDKAQVEQLTQG
+7105 
-7120 VNQAKDNLHGD
+7120 
-7131 QKLADDKQHAV
+7131 
-7142 TDLNQLNSLNNPQRQ
+7142 
-7157 ALESQIN
+7157 
-7164 NAATRDEV
+7164 
-7172 AQKLAEAQALD
+7172 
-7183 QAMQAL
+7183 
-7189 RNSIQDQQQTESGS
+7189 
-7203 KFINEDK
+7203 
-7210 PQKDAYQAAVQH
+7210 
-7222 AKDLINQT
+7222 
-7230 GNPTLDKSQVEQLT
+7230 
-7244 QAVTTAKD
+7244 
-7252 NLHGDQKLARD
+7252 
-7263 QQQAVTTVNAL
+7263 
-7274 PNLNHAQQQ
+7274 
-7283 ALTDAINAAPTR
+7283 
-7295 TEVAQHVQTATELDH
+7295 
-7310 AMETLKNKVD
+7310 
-7320 QVNTDKAQPN
+7320 
-7330 YTEASTDKKEAV
+7330 
-7342 DQALQA
+7342 
-7348 AESITDPTNGSNA
+7348 
-7361 NKDAVEQAL
+7361 
-7370 TKLQEKVNE
+7370 
-7379 LNGNERVAEAKAQ
+7379 
-7392 AKQTIDQLA
+7392 
-7401 HLNADQIATAKQNID
+7401 
-7416 QATKLQPIA
+7416 
-7425 ELVDQATQ
+7425 
-7433 LNQSMDQ
+7433 
-7440 LQQAVNEHANVEQ
+7440 
-7453 TVDYTQADSD
+7453 
-7463 KQNAYKQAIAEA
+7463 
-7475 ENVLKQ
+7475 
-7481 NSNKQQVDQAL
+7481 
-7492 QNILNAKQALNGDER
+7492 
-7507 VALAK
+7507 
-7512 TNGKHDI
+7512 
-7519 DQLNALNN
+7519 
-7527 AQQDG
+7527 
-7532 FKGRIDQSHDLNQIQ
+7532 
-7547 QIVDEAKAL
+7547 
-7556 NRAMDQLSQ
+7556 
-7565 EITGNEGRTKGSTNY
+7565 
-7580 VNADTQ
+7580 
-7586 VKQVYDEAV
+7586 
-7595 DKAKQALDKSTGQN
+7595 
-7609 LTAEQVIKLNDA
+7609 
-7621 VTAAKKA
+7621 
-7628 LNGEERLNN
+7628 
-7637 RKSEALQ
+7637 
-7644 RLDQLTHLNNAQR
+7644 
-7657 QLAIQQINNAET
+7657 
-7669 LNKAS
+7669 
-7674 RAINRATKLDNAMGA
+7674 
-7689 VQQYIDE
+7689 
-7696 QHLGVISSTNY
+7696 
-7707 INADNNLKAN
+7707 
-7717 YDNAI
+7717 
-7722 ANAAHELDK
+7722 
-7731 VQGNAIAKAE
+7731 
-7741 AEQLKQNIID
+7741 
-7751 AQNALNGDQ
+7751 
-7760 NLANTKDKANAFVN
+7760 
-7774 SLNGLNLQQQDL
+7774 
-7786 AHKAINNADTVS
+7786 
-7798 DVTDIVNN
+7798 
-7806 QIDLNDAMETLKHLV
+7806 
-7821 DNEIPNAEQTVNY
+7821 
-7834 QNADDNA
+7834 
-7841 KTNFDDA
+7841 
-7848 KRLANTLLNS
+7848 
-7858 DNTNV
+7858 
-7863 NDINGAIQ
+7863 
-7871 AVNDAIQNLNGDQR
+7871 
-7885 LQDAKDKAIQSINQA
+7885 
-7900 LTNKLKEIEASN
+7900 
-7912 ATEQDKLIAK
+7912 
-7922 NKAEELANSII
+7922 
-7933 NNINKAT
+7933 
-7940 SNQDVSQVQTAGKQ
+7940 
-7954 AIEQVHANEIP
+7954 
-7965 KAKIDANK
+7965 
-7973 DADKQVQALIDEI
+7973 
-7986 D
+7986 

>member
-57 NEQNENRESQAQNSQ
+57 NEQTENRESQVQNSQ
-72 NSQNGQSLSA
+72 NSQNSQSLSA
-82 THENEQPNISQAN
+82 THENEQPNNSQAN
-95 LVDQKVAQSS
+95 LVNQKVAQSS

-150 NDSRAAHVENHEANV
+150 NDNRAAHVENHEANV

-273 EPRSVSSYQNADS
+273 EPRSVSDYQNANS

-306 ASNKGA
+306 ASSKGA
-312 PYYLPTAPWNTLKAS
+312 PYNLPTTPWNTLKAS
-327 AAKEIV
+327 DSKEIA

-353 HAPHENMIF
+353 HAPHQNMIF
-362 WFALPSDQVPVGRT
+362 WFALPADQVPVGRT

-381 NADGTNVQWSN
+381 NSDGTNVQWSH
-392 GAGQGANKPLPQ
+392 GAGAGANKPLQQ
-404 MWPYGVNDSRS
+404 MWEYGVNDPDRS
-415 RDFKVRSRSGQVI
+415 HDFKIRNRSGQVI
-428 YDWSNVHVNTLRD
+428 YSWPTVHVYSLED
-441 LARAGDYFSE
+441 LSRASDYFSE
-451 AGAPA
+451 AGATP
-456 ATKAIGEQ
+456 ATKAFGRQNFE
-464 TFKYINGERPTE
+464 YINGQKPAE
-476 SPGASTVYTFIGA
+476 SPGVPKVYTFIGQ

-498 KTQGPTTNKLY
+498 KTQGPTVNKLY

-534 DHQQRLDGLRQTV
+534 DHQQRLNGLRQVV

-553 GTTKNVEVGQNN
+553 GTTKRVEVSQGNVQT
-565 YKMKKVLEST
+565 KKVLEST

-581 FIDDPLSYV
+581 FVDDPLSYV
-590 RTPSNKVLGFY
+590 KTPSNKVLGFY

-609 FRPGGAQQ
+609 FRPGGVQE

-648 DYPDGH
+648 DYPDGY
-654 GNAETLVPV
+654 GNSETLVPV

-854 ILATGTPDGVHNTI
+854 ILATGTPDGVYNTI

-928 DEVNFTMGVSDRHTG
+928 DEVNFTMGVSDRHSG
-943 IKNTTITTLPNGWT
+943 IKNTTITTLPSGWT
-957 SNLTKADKNNGSLSI
+957 SNLTKSDNKNGSLAI

-978 NQTFNSDITF
+978 NQAFNSDITF
-988 KVSATDNANNTTN
+988 KVSATDNVNNTTN

-1025 NTEKVVVVNPT
+1025 NIEKVVVVNPT

-1061 ASTNPVTVDNNG
+1061 ASTDPVTVDNNG

-1085 TLDATNVMTYEPIV
+1085 TLDATNVMTYEPVV
-1099 KPEYQTTNAPK
+1099 KSEYQTANAAK

-1136 QGIPSGTFTN
+1136 QAIPNGTFTN

-1364 YSQANASS
+1364 YSQSNATT
-1372 DGQRQYTLNGQV
+1372 DGQRQFTLNGQV

-1412 NATVVNVNEPAANGA
+1412 NSTVVNVNEPAANGA

-1524 VPTTSQITGTVDNNH
+1524 VPNTSQITGTVDNNH

-1548 VTSATTKTINLLA
+1548 VTSATSKTINLLA

-1599 NISNNATVSQADQTA
+1599 NISNNATVSQADQTT

-1658 VTYQDGTTSTVTVP
+1658 VTHQDGTTSTVTVP

-1700 ASDYFKLSNGS
+1700 AADYFKLSNGS

-1733 GQDINV
+1733 GEDITV

-1758 KVVSSVPKHVFE
+1758 KVVRTVPKHVFE
-1770 TNRGAVFPGVSDVY
+1770 TARGVLYPGVSDMY

-1794 DSWTQ
+1794 NSWST
-1799 NAQRM
+1799 NAQHM
-1804 NFQFTNSY
+1804 NFQFVGTY
-1812 GPSKDVVGIS
+1812 GPNKDVVGIS
-1822 TRDIRVT
+1822 TRLIRVT
-1829 YDNHQTQIIKILAK
+1829 YDNRQTEDLTILSK

-1848 PRIDGNSVTYKAGL
+1848 PRIDANSVTYKAGL
-1862 TNQQI
+1862 TNQEI
-1867 KINNVLS
+1867 KVNNVLNNS
-1874 SSSIKLFKA
+1874 SVKLFKA
-1883 DNTPLTITNTTYGSG
+1883 DNTPLNVTNITHGSG
-1898 NTAVVTVSDALPNG
+1898 FSSVVTVSDALPNG
-1912 VIKARSSITMN
+1912 GIKAKSSISMN

-1931 EHGRAID
+1931 EHGQVVT

-1951 TVTVTPQLQATT
+1951 SVTVTPQLQATT

-1995 HDNPDTWK
+1995 HDSPDTWK

-2044 VKGQNLTNGTD
+2044 VKGQNLTHGTNAID
-2055 AMNYIT
+2055 YIT

-2144 ANGLPTDG
+2144 ASGLPTDG
-2152 FTYKWNNAATGTNDA
+2152 FTYKWNRDTTGTNDA
-2167 NWAAMNKPNAA
+2167 NWAAMNKPNTAQ
-2178 KVVNAKYDVIYNG
+2178 VVNAKYDVIYNG
-2191 RTFATSLPAKF
+2191 HTFATSLPAKF

-2251 GNVVTTFTRHNNT
+2251 GNVVTTFTRRNNT

-2272 AATVAGI
+2272 ADNVTGI
-2279 AGTNNGITVAAGTF
+2279 VGTNNGITVAAGTF

-2307 GETVSDEQRSDDFT
+2307 GETISDEQRSDDFT

-2412 PNSAITITPKA
+2412 PNSSITITPKA
-2423 GTGHSASSN
+2423 GTGHSVSSN

-2440 THTVNTTE
+2440 AHTVNTTE

-2523 AKNHLDDPVSTD
+2523 AKNHLDDPVSTE

-2540 TITQYNNAIHNAQ
+2540 TITQYNNAMHNAQ

-2633 NYNAKKREAES
+2633 NYNAKKREAET

-2680 KQNLTADTHALEQ
+2680 KHDLTADTHALEQ

-2808 KRAGQTESTNAQN
+2808 KRAGQTETTNAQN

-2830 QQIAAEKAKVEEKY
+2830 QQIAAEKTKVEEKY

-2850 IAGLTPDLAPLQA
+2850 IAGLTPDLAPLQT

-2875 TSTTGMTSASVATF
+2875 TSTTGMTSASVAAF
-2889 NEKLSAARTKIQEI
+2889 NDKLSAARTKIQEI

-2920 TAANAAKSALDQARN
+2920 TAANAAKTALDQARN

-2958 TSTTGMTQDSV
+2958 TSTTGMTQDSI
-2969 NAYNAKLTAARNKI
+2969 NAYNAKLTAARNKV
-2983 QKINQVLAGSPTV
+2983 QQINQVLAGSPTV

-3027 QTAKTQLEQSI
+3027 QNAKTQLEQSI

-3043 TTGMTIAS
+3043 TTGMTTAS

-3146 NITALNNAMTKLK
+3146 NITALNTAMTKLK
-3159 ESVADNNTIKS
+3159 DSVADNNTIKS

-3195 IGETNNPTMD
+3195 IGETTNPTMD

-3354 KLNTAKQEANT
+3354 KLNAAKQEANT
-3365 ALGQLNNLNNAQRQ
+3365 ALGHLNNLNNVQRQ
-3379 NLQSQINGAHQIETV
+3379 NLQSQINGAHQIDAV

-3403 LNSAMGNLRQV
+3403 LNSAMGNLRQA

-3438 NSAVSSAETIINQS
+3438 NSAVSSAETIINQ
-3452 TNPTMSVNDVNS
+3452 TANPTMSVDDVNR

-3472 KNALNGDEKLAQSK
+3472 KNALNGDEKLVQSK
-3486 TDAVRAIDALP
+3486 TDAARAIDALP

-3586 QVAEAMNQ
+3586 QVTEAMNQ

-3668 NKDATKASE
+3668 NNDATKASE

-3709 NPSTITQKADQVNSS
+3709 NPSTITQKAEQVNSS

-3730 DENLAAAKQNAKTY
+3730 DENLATAKQNAKTY

-3759 ISQIT
+3759 ISQIS

-3778 AQHLDQAMASLQSG
+3778 AQHLDQAMANLQNG

-3826 LNKQHGPNTAQNA
+3826 LNKSTGPNTAQNA

-3937 KRNAYNQAVSAAET
+3937 KRNAYNQAISAAET

-3971 NVNNAKHAL
+3971 NVNSAKHAL

-3999 ASDLNQHQKDALK
+3999 ASDLNQKQKDALK

-4019 RVSNAQDV
+4019 RVSNANDV

-4037 MGTLKHAIADKT
+4037 MGQLQHAIADKT

-4141 GQANRLEDVQTV
+4141 GQANRLEDVQSV

-4223 QVNNAKTALNG
+4223 QVNNAKNGLNGAENLRNAQNTAKQNLNTLSHLTNNQKSAISSQIDRAGHVSEVTAAKNAATELNAQMGNLEQAIHDQNTVKQGVNFTDADKAKRDAYTNAVSRAETILNKTQGANTSKQDVEAAIQNVTSAKNALNGDQNVTNAKNAAKNALNNLTSINNAQKRDLTTKIDQATTVAGVEAVSNTGTQLNTAMANLQNGINDKANTLASENYHDADSDKKTAYTQAVTNAENILNKNSGSNLDKAAVENALSQVTNAKGALNGNHNLEQAKSNANTTINGLQHLTTAQKDKLKQQVQQAQNVAGVDTVKSSANTLNGAMGTLRNSIQDNTATKNGQNYLDATERNKTNYNNAVDSANGVINATSNPNMDANAINQIATQVTSTKNALDGTHNLTQAKQTATNAIDGATNLNKAQKDALKAQVTSAQRVANVTSIQQTANELNTAMGQLQHGIDDENATKQTQKYRDAEQSKKTAYDQAVAAAKAILNKQTGSNSDKAAVDRALQQVTSTKDALNGDAKLAEAKAAARQNLGTLNHITNAQRTALEGQINQATTVDGVNTVKTNANTLDGAMNSLQGAINDKDATLRNQNYLDADEAKRNAYTNAVTQAEQILNKAQGPNTAKDGVETALQNVQRAKNELNGNQNVANAKTTAKNALNNLTSINNAQKAALKSQIEGATTVAGVNQVSTMASELNTAMSNLQRGINDEAATKAAQKYTEADRDKQTAYNDAVTAAKTLLDKTAGSNDNKVAVEQALQRVNTAKTALNG

-4248 LATMSHLTDTQKAN
+4248 LATMSHLTNAQKAN
-4262 LTSQIESGTTVAG
+4262 LTEQIERGTTVAG
-4275 VQGIQANAGTLD
+4275 VQGIQANAGTLN

-4296 IASKDATKASEDYQD
+4296 IASKDATKSSEDYQD

-4317 NAYNRAV
+4317 NAYNDAV
-4324 SDAEGIISATNN
+4324 TNAEGIISATNN

-4361 EKLAT
+4361 EKLAA
-4366 AKQSAK
+4366 AKQTAK
-4372 SDIGRLSDL
+4372 SDIGRLTDL

-4394 HAPNLAAVTAAKNKA
+4394 QAPNLAAVTAAKNKA

-4454 GITNANGSNA
+4454 AITNANGSNA

-4494 AAKRALASYNNLN
+4494 TAKRALASYSNLN
-4507 NAQSTAAI
+4507 NAQSTAAT
-4515 SQIDNATTVAGVTAA
+4515 SQIDNATTVADVTAA

-4579 GILDKAHGQNMTKAQ
+4579 GILDKANGQNMTKAQ

-4650 NGVNGVKTKA
+4650 NGVNSVKTKA

-4711 HGANKDKQAVE
+4711 HGTNKDKQAVE
-4722 QAIQSVTTAKNALN
+4722 QAIQSVTSTENALN
-4736 GDANLQRA
+4736 GDANLQCA

-4753 NLTHLNTAQ
+4753 NLTQLNTPQ

-4795 LKQAIADHDTIVAGG
+4795 LKQAIGDHDTIVAGG

-4853 VNNAETGL
+4853 VNNAETSL

-4871 QQAKE
+4871 QQAKD

-4895 IDNATLV
+4895 IDSATQV

-4998 ETTANINQLSHLN
+4998 ETTANINRLSHLN

-5131 TLDNLNNVQK
+5131 TLDNLNNAQK

-5248 KQHANTVIDGLS
+5248 KQHANTAIDGLS
-5260 HLTNAQKDALK
+5260 HLTNAQKEALK

-5341 TSPTLDPTVINQAAG
+5341 TNPSLDPTVINQAAG
-5356 QVSTTKNALNGNENL
+5356 QVSTSKNALNGNENL

-5466 ANGGNATQS
+5466 ANGGNATQT

-5483 VNATKQALNGNAN
+5483 VNAAKQALNGNAN

-5502 EATALINSSN
+5502 EATALINNSN

-5571 DPDKQNAY
+5571 DSDKQNAY

-5664 EQAATT
+5664 QQAATT

-5752 KQAAKTNLGTLDHL
+5752 KQDAKTTLGTLDHL

-5803 LNNALH
+5803 LNNALQ

-5820 TDADQAKKDAYTNA
+5820 TDADQAKKDDYTNA
-5834 VAHAEGILSKANGSN
+5834 VSHAEGILSKANGSN

-5882 KQVITNENDLNQ
+5882 KQVITNANDLNQ

-5988 TQAKGDL
+5988 NQAKGDL

-6081 AYNNAANQAQQI
+6081 AYNNAAN
-6093 ANGTPTPVL
+6093 
-6102 TPDTVTQAVT
+6102 
-6112 TMNQAKDAL
+6112 
-6121 NGDEKLAQ
+6121 
-6129 AKQDAIANLDTLRD
+6129 
-6143 LNQPQRDALRN
+6143 
-6154 QINQAQALATVEQ
+6154 
-6167 TKQNAQNVNTAMSNL
+6167 
-6182 KQGIA
+6182 
-6187 NKDTVKA
+6187 
-6194 SENYHDADADKQTA
+6194 
-6208 YTNAVSQAEGI
+6208 
-6219 INQMQNPTLNPD
+6219 
-6231 EITRALTQVTDAKNS
+6231 
-6246 LNGEAKLATEKQN
+6246 
-6259 AKDAVNAMTHLN
+6259 
-6271 DAQKQALKGQIDQSP
+6271 
-6286 EIATVTQVKQTAT
+6286 
-6299 SLDQA
+6299 
-6304 MNQLSQAINDK
+6304 
-6315 TQTLTDGNY
+6315 
-6324 LNADPD
+6324 
-6330 KQNAYKQAVAKAEAL
+6330 
-6345 LNKQSGTNEVQ
+6345 
-6356 AQVESITNEV
+6356 
-6366 NAAKQALNGNDN
+6366 
-6378 LANAKQQA
+6378 
-6386 KQQLANLTHL
+6386 
-6396 NDAQKQSFESQITQ
+6396 
-6410 APLVTDVTTINQKA
+6410 
-6424 QALDYAMELLRNS
+6424 
-6437 IADNQATLAS
+6437 
-6447 EDYHDATA
+6447 
-6455 QRQNDYN
+6455 
-6462 QAVTAAKNII
+6462 
-6472 NQTTSPTMN
+6472 
-6481 PDEVNRATTQVNNTK
+6481 
-6496 VALDGDENLAA
+6496 
-6507 TKQQANNRLNQLD
+6507 
-6520 HLNNAQKQQLQS
+6520 
-6532 QITQSS
+6532 
-6538 DIATVNGHKQTA
+6538 
-6550 ESLNTAMGNL
+6550 
-6560 INAIADHQAVEQR
+6560 
-6573 GNFINADTDK
+6573 
-6583 QTAHTT
+6583 
-6589 AVNEAEAMI
+6589 
-6598 NKQTGQN
+6598 
-6605 ANQTEVEQAI
+6605 
-6615 TKVQTTL
+6615 
-6622 QALNGDHNLQV
+6622 
-6633 AKTNATQAIDALPNL
+6633 
-6648 NQPQKTALKDQ
+6648 
-6659 VTAATLVTAVHQ
+6659 
-6671 IEQTANTLNQAMHGL
+6671 
-6686 RESIQDNAATKANS
+6686 
-6700 KYINEDQPEQQNYDQ
+6700 
-6715 AVQAANNI
+6715 
-6723 INEQTA
+6723 
-6729 TLDNNAINQAATTVN
+6729 
-6744 TTKAA
+6744 
-6749 LHGDVKLQNDKDH
+6749 
-6762 AKQTVS
+6762 
-6768 QLAHLNNAQ
+6768 
-6777 KHMEDTLIDSETTRT
+6777 
-6792 AVKQDLT
+6792 
-6799 EAQALDQ
+6799 
-6806 LMNTLQQ
+6806 
-6813 SIADKDATRASSAYV
+6813 
-6828 NAEPNKKQAYDEAV
+6828 
-6842 QNAESIIAGL
+6842 
-6852 NNPTINKG
+6852 
-6860 NVSSATQA
+6860 
-6868 VTSSKNALDGVERL
+6868 
-6882 AQDKQTAG
+6882 
-6890 NSLNHLDQLTPA
+6890 
-6902 QQQALENQ
+6902 
-6910 INNATTR
+6910 
-6917 DKVAEII
+6917 
-6924 AQAQALNEAMK
+6924 
-6935 ALKESIKDQPQT
+6935 
-6947 EASSKF
+6947 
-6953 INEDQAQKDAYTQA
+6953 
-6967 VQHAKD
+6967 
-6973 LINKTTDPTLVKSVI
+6973 
-6988 DQATQAVNDAKNNL
+6988 
-7002 HGDQKL
+7002 
-7008 AQDKQRAT
+7008 
-7016 ETLNNLSNLNTPQ
+7016 
-7029 RQALENQINNAATR
+7029 
-7043 GEVAQKLTEAQALNQ
+7043 
-7058 AMEALR
+7058 
-7064 NSIQDQ
+7064 
-7070 QQTEA
+7070 
-7075 GSKFINEDK
+7075 
-7084 PQKDAYQAAVQHAKD
+7084 
-7099 LINQTS
+7099 
-7105 NPTLDKAQVEQLTQG
+7105 
-7120 VNQAKDNLHGD
+7120 
-7131 QKLADDKQHAV
+7131 
-7142 TDLNQLNSLNNPQRQ
+7142 
-7157 ALESQIN
+7157 
-7164 NAATRDEV
+7164 
-7172 AQKLAEAQALD
+7172 
-7183 QAMQAL
+7183 
-7189 RNSIQDQQQTESGS
+7189 
-7203 KFINEDK
+7203 
-7210 PQKDAYQAAVQH
+7210 
-7222 AKDLINQT
+7222 
-7230 GNPTLDKSQVEQLT
+7230 
-7244 QAVTTAKD
+7244 
-7252 NLHGDQKLARD
+7252 
-7263 QQQAVTTVNAL
+7263 
-7274 PNLNHAQQQ
+7274 
-7283 ALTDAINAAPTR
+7283 
-7295 TEVAQHVQTATELDH
+7295 
-7310 AMETLKNKVD
+7310 
-7320 QVNTDKAQPN
+7320 
-7330 YTEASTDKKEAV
+7330 
-7342 DQALQA
+7342 
-7348 AESITDPTNGSNA
+7348 
-7361 NKDAVEQAL
+7361 
-7370 TKLQEKVNE
+7370 
-7379 LNGNERVAEAKAQ
+7379 
-7392 AKQTIDQLA
+7392 
-7401 HLNADQIATAKQNID
+7401 
-7416 QATKLQPIA
+7416 
-7425 ELVDQATQ
+7425 
-7433 LNQSMDQ
+7433 
-7440 LQQAVNEHANVEQ
+7440 
-7453 TVDYTQADSD
+7453 
-7463 KQNAYKQAIAEA
+7463 
-7475 ENVLKQ
+7475 
-7481 NSNKQQVDQAL
+7481 
-7492 QNILNAKQALNGDER
+7492 
-7507 VALAK
+7507 
-7512 TNGKHDI
+7512 
-7519 DQLNALNN
+7519 
-7527 AQQDG
+7527 
-7532 FKGRIDQSHDLNQIQ
+7532 
-7547 QIVDEAKAL
+7547 
-7556 NRAMDQLSQ
+7556 
-7565 EITGNEGRTKGSTNY
+7565 
-7580 VNADTQ
+7580 
-7586 VKQVYDEAV
+7586 
-7595 DKAKQALDKSTGQN
+7595 
-7609 LTAEQVIKLNDA
+7609 
-7621 VTAAKKA
+7621 
-7628 LNGEERLNN
+7628 
-7637 RKSEALQ
+7637 
-7644 RLDQLTHLNNAQR
+7644 
-7657 QLAIQQINNAET
+7657 
-7669 LNKAS
+7669 
-7674 RAINRATKLDNAMGA
+7674 
-7689 VQQYIDE
+7689 
-7696 QHLGVISSTNY
+7696 
-7707 INADNNLKAN
+7707 
-7717 YDNAI
+7717 
-7722 ANAAHELDK
+7722 
-7731 VQGNAIAKAE
+7731 
-7741 AEQLKQNIID
+7741 
-7751 AQNALNGDQ
+7751 
-7760 NLANTKDKANAFVN
+7760 
-7774 SLNGLNLQQQDL
+7774 
-7786 AHKAINNADTVS
+7786 
-7798 DVTDIVNN
+7798 
-7806 QIDLNDAMETLKHLV
+7806 
-7821 DNEIPNAEQTVNY
+7821 
-7834 QNADDNA
+7834 
-7841 KTNFDDA
+7841 
-7848 KRLANTLLNS
+7848 
-7858 DNTNV
+7858 
-7863 NDINGAIQ
+7863 
-7871 AVNDAIQNLNGDQR
+7871 
-7885 LQDAKDKAIQSINQA
+7885 
-7900 LTNKLKEIEASN
+7900 
-7912 ATEQDKLIAK
+7912 
-7922 NKAEELANSII
+7922 
-7933 NNINKAT
+7933 
-7940 SNQDVSQVQTAGKQ
+7940 
-7954 AIEQVHANEIP
+7954 
-7965 KAKIDANK
+7965 
-7973 DADKQVQALIDEI
+7973 
-7986 D
+7986 